1 MKKNKKLIIPL
12 LLVGILVLIIGST
25 YAWLIWSSSE
35 EDKTNIT
42 FTAKGSFSCSATG
55 VNTIDGSNVT
65 LVPTDC
71 TKVENIGHV
80 IKKEISTVSKN
91 NSGTDAYMNMWLNVD
106 GLGSYLANSDNF
118 KYALTTTDNN
128 CATDVVST
136 GNFKDLAAGGRVN
149 ILESKK
155 ITSTENNT
163 YYLWIWL
170 DKAETTPPEVDETTR
185 SFSLSLGGECTN
197 QEVVD
202 NFTVTNKEVNY
213 QNVKLTANNTQRN
226 IVSYAIVNDTPS
238 DSDWVAI
245 RDVRKTCTLN
255 QVLST
260 AGEYKVWFKD
270 VDGNTISDT
279 INIANIDTT
288 GPVCTFG
295 SFSKTQIKNQETST
309 LSLTCTDPETK
320 IKDINLTKE
329 SFAYDNKLI
338 TISNIARENV
348 SNGYKYTL
356 TITGKGLDG
365 DTSISLPSGNIK
377 NNGDMNNT
385 ETSSSTLVI
394 LNSTS
399 LSNLTVTLSNNAYTY
414 DGKSKTPEVV
424 VKDGIKKLTL
434 DKDYTIEYKDN
445 INAGTGK
452 VVITGKGN
460 YSGSTTKTFT
470 INKATATC
478 KINSVPTL
486 KYPNSISGNLT
497 YKCTGTGNITVASGN
512 TNVITASKTSD
523 TVVSLTA
530 KTIGTSK
537 ITISQAEST
546 NYTSAT
552 ISQDITVSAEEYT
565 INFDGN
571 MFNSVSETTNGA
583 TITYDYENSYLTING
598 TPTAGF
604 NFSTLAGLTFTEGDT
619 YTYTASYVSGSYTNA
634 GTGSGIIVVDIR
646 KDKVGYPNYEI
657 SERDTTGIWI
667 GDFNNNSYSATL
679 TVNSAGASEGQRLD
693 FWLWFDTASDWT
705 FNNYKI
711 KITFTKNDTKKVTH
725 GGTYGLLPVTYRKG
739 FTFDGWYTGE
749 NGTGT
754 KINSSD
760 TVNITNNTTLYAKW
774 IDDIGPY
781 GTANLSLSG
790 TTYTVSLSDQGDD
803 GSGLNTTYG
812 FALTTG
818 TCEAATYENQ
828 TGTSKTYS
836 GTYTNGT
843 TYYGCVKLTD
853 KVGNISYIRSAGVG
867 YNTTSATTYTNA
879 TSYTYTVPT
888 TGIYKL
894 EAWGAQGGGTS
905 SVPGGSGA
913 YTAGSIILT
922 KGEKLYIY
930 VGENY
935 NGYRETLSF
944 NGGGSGTYS
953 TAESSVNFNG
963 GGGTDIRLVS
973 GDWNN
978 NEGLNSRIMVAG
990 GGGGYANWSSGSKG
1004 GNAGG
1009 LIGYS
1014 GNRVGSITNSTG
1026 GTQVSGGNGADN
1038 TTSTP
1043 YVGVFGS
1050 GGYSPLYSAQ
1060 WIYRAGGGGGYYG
1073 GGAGDAI
1080 GGSVGSAAGG
1090 SSYISGHTGCVAIKS
1105 SSDRTARTGTNNA
1118 NCTTGTSD
1126 NLCSIHYSGKTFFNT
1141 VMIDGGGYVWTN
1153 AKGSLQQMPN
1163 PSGGSY
1169 ASGVGKTGNGAV
1181 RISYVSATSI
1191 KLTYNNN
1198 GGTGCNTKSVIAGET
1213 YGDLCVPYREGYKF
1227 DGWYTA
1233 ESGGTKILASTS
1245 VSNNSDHTI
1254 YAHWTKAINP
1264 IISFGTNGNS
1274 GYVKG
1279 NVSSKI
1285 TVSRANANLDESTYK
1300 YIYSTS
1306 NSVTP
1311 STSFTS
1317 GNSYMLENATGT
1329 YYLIAK
1335 ACDVD
1340 GKCTTEVSNPFY
1352 VDNEEPYGMVELST
1366 NGSSISA
1373 QVDAIDDNSGIKE
1386 YGYLIQK
1393 DNTTCPTSGYISS
1406 NNTTYSFNVSASGK
1420 YTVCVKVMDNVGNF
1434 AYLKSDPFSYAL
1446 NSWSNEGAYTYVVPV
1461 TGKYKIE
1468 LWGASP
1474 NNNYNQYTAARPAY
1488 GGYTAGNII
1497 LEKGTTLYFYV
1508 GSTSGTFNCCA
1519 KQGGDA
1525 TSGGATDVRLVNGN
1539 WDNVDSL
1546 RSRIMV
1552 AGGGGA
1558 SYGDNSAAGGS
1569 NAGGLSSYAVYHSSH
1584 PAYAST
1590 QTESGTA
1597 GLNGTKGGFGYG
1609 GTNSTSR
1616 YVSGAGGYYGGS
1628 SGPSGAGGSSFISGH
1643 TGCVA
1648 IVSSSSTSPR
1658 TGTNGASCTTGTSDN
1673 LCSVHY
1679 SGKAFTNTVMIDGGG
1694 YAWTNT
1700 KGSLKQ
1706 MPNPS
1711 GGSYASGVG
1720 NSVDGA
1726 ARITLLAATNINVTY
1741 NNNEGTGCNTKN
1753 VNVGA
1758 AYGEL
1763 CVPMREGY
1771 RFDGWYTAIKGG
1783 TEITSSTIVSMTYD
1797 HTIYAHWTK
1806 AINPIISFGTNG
1818 NSGYVKGNVAST
1830 INVSKGNANLDE
1842 STYKYIY
1849 STSNSATPSTSFTSG
1864 NSYTLD
1870 GATGTYYLIA
1880 RACDVDGKCTTEVSN
1895 PFYVDNTA
1903 PSGAISISFN
1913 SGTLKGTVSATD
1925 IGSGISSYMY
1935 ALTTSSTCP
1944 TSGYVGSSNNSYSFT
1959 LSGTGTYYI
1968 CTRIKDKVGN
1978 VSVAIR
1984 SSAYTL
1990 SDTTAPTCTITVSGT
2005 TVTATFSDN
2014 AGGSGIKGEATKT
2027 ATINAVK
2034 NYTFTAED
2042 NAGNSTSCGITVTST
2057 DHDDGYDYLGA
2068 GRTAIGGCKCTKG
2081 SSNKTVSCHMSG
2093 TNAVCNSCPSGYSIS
2108 GNTCSVKRTCSSGWT
2123 LASNGITCY
2132 KWRGINYYC
2141 STGYTKASND
2151 YCYKIN

>member
-12 LLVGILVLIIGST
+12 LLVGILALIIGST

-42 FTAKGSFSCSATG
+42 FTATGSFSCSATG

-91 NSGTDAYMNMWLNVD
+91 NSSADAYMNMWLNVD

-136 GNFKDLAAGGRVN
+136 GNFKDLATGGRVN

-170 DKAETTPPEVDETTR
+170 DEAETTPPEVDETTR

-202 NFTVTNKEVNY
+202 NFIVTNKEVNY

-309 LSLTCTDPETK
+309 ISLTCTDPETK

-356 TITGKGLDG
+356 TLTGKGLDG
-365 DTSISLPSGNIK
+365 DTSINLPSGNIK
-377 NNGDMNNT
+377 NSGDMNNT

-399 LSNLTVTLSNNAYTY
+399 LSNLTVTLSNSTYTY

-434 DKDYTIEYKDN
+434 NKDYTIEYKDN

-452 VVITGKGN
+452 VIITGKGK

-486 KYPNSISGNLT
+486 KYPNSMSGNLT
-497 YKCTGTGNITVASGN
+497 YNCTGTGNITVASGN

-571 MFNSVSETTNGA
+571 MYNAVSETIAGV
-583 TITYDYENSYLTING
+583 TITYDYENSYLTLNG
-598 TPTAGF
+598 TPTENAVIPKF
-604 NFSTLAGLTFTEGDT
+604 NNGLTFNEGDT
-619 YTYTASYVSGSYTNA
+619 YTYTVTYISGSYTN
-634 GTGSGIIVVDIR
+634 TNNSVGSYVVDIH
-646 KDKVGYPNYEI
+646 KEKIYWTDL
-657 SERDTTGIWI
+657 TTR
-667 GDFNNNSYSATL
+667 NNADVLFGSILNGSSSAIL
-679 TVNSAGASEGQRLD
+679 TVNSAAAIEGQRL
-693 FWLWFDTASDWT
+693 FYWIWFDVPSDWV
-705 FNNYKI
+705 FDNYKV
-711 KITFTKNDTKKVTH
+711 KITFTKNATKKVSY
-725 GGTYGLLPVTYRKG
+725 GSTYGLLPVTYREG

-760 TVNITNNTTLYAKW
+760 TVSITNDTTLYAKW

-781 GTANLSLSG
+781 GTANLSLSDN
-790 TTYTVSLSDQGDD
+790 TYTLTLSDQGDD

-853 KVGNISYIRSAGVG
+853 KVGNISYIRSGGIKYVSS
-867 YNTTSATTYTNA
+867 TTTYTN
-879 TSYTYTVPT
+879 SGEQVYTVPS

-894 EAWGAQGGGTS
+894 EVWGAQGGTVTYS
-905 SVPGGSGA
+905 STYRGGYGA
-913 YTAGSIILT
+913 YSTGFTTLTAG
-922 KGEKLYIY
+922 KKLYVN
-930 VGENY
+930 VGGVG
-935 NGYRETLSF
+935 NGGISSSTYAGGY
-944 NGGGSGTYS
+944 NGGGAITKTDGTDHYHAS
-953 TAESSVNFNG
+953 G
-963 GGGTDIRLVS
+963 GGATHIATVS
-973 GDWNN
+973 GLLSTLSSQTNN
-978 NEGLNSRIMVAG
+978 ILIVAG
-990 GGGGYANWSSGSKG
+990 GGGGGYRHTAGTGFASVGGEGGGISGTDSTT
-1004 GNAGG
+1004 AGSNGMQG
-1009 LIGYS
+1009 L
-1014 GNRVGSITNSTG
+1014 G
-1026 GTQVSGGNGADN
+1026 GTQTAGGKYSGAAEN
-1038 TTSTP
+1038 TSTI
-1043 YVGVFGS
+1043 FGS
-1050 GGYSPLYSAQ
+1050 FGQGGVPSQSWGSA
-1060 WIYRAGGGGGYYG
+1060 GGGGYYG
-1073 GGAGDAI
+1073 GGASYGYVSNSGNSGGG
-1080 GGSVGSAAGG
+1080 GGSG
-1090 SSYISGHTGCVAIKS
+1090 YIGNSLL
-1105 SSDRTARTGTNNA
+1105 TNKYMYCY
-1118 NCTTGTSD
+1118 NCTTSNDVNT
-1126 NLCSIHYSGKTFFNT
+1126 KTYT
-1141 VMIDGGGYVWTN
+1141 TTN
-1153 AKGSLQQMPN
+1153 
-1163 PSGGSY
+1163 
-1169 ASGVGKTGNGAV
+1169 
-1181 RISYVSATSI
+1181 VSATPTADYAKSGSGAARITFVSI
-1191 KLTYNNN
+1191 TTLKLTYNNN
-1198 GGTGCNTKSVIAGET
+1198 GGTGCNTKSVMTGEV
-1213 YGDLCVPYREGYKF
+1213 YGELCTPIREGYKF

-1233 ESGGTKILASTS
+1233 ESGGTKITASTS

-1285 TVSRANANLDESTYK
+1285 TVS
-1300 YIYSTS
+1300 
-1306 NSVTP
+1306 
-1311 STSFTS
+1311 
-1317 GNSYMLENATGT
+1317 
-1329 YYLIAK
+1329 
-1335 ACDVD
+1335 
-1340 GKCTTEVSNPFY
+1340 
-1352 VDNEEPYGMVELST
+1352 
-1366 NGSSISA
+1366 
-1373 QVDAIDDNSGIKE
+1373 
-1386 YGYLIQK
+1386 
-1393 DNTTCPTSGYISS
+1393 
-1406 NNTTYSFNVSASGK
+1406 
-1420 YTVCVKVMDNVGNF
+1420 
-1434 AYLKSDPFSYAL
+1434 
-1446 NSWSNEGAYTYVVPV
+1446 
-1461 TGKYKIE
+1461 
-1468 LWGASP
+1468 
-1474 NNNYNQYTAARPAY
+1474 
-1488 GGYTAGNII
+1488 
-1497 LEKGTTLYFYV
+1497 
-1508 GSTSGTFNCCA
+1508 
-1519 KQGGDA
+1519 
-1525 TSGGATDVRLVNGN
+1525 
-1539 WDNVDSL
+1539 
-1546 RSRIMV
+1546 
-1552 AGGGGA
+1552 
-1558 SYGDNSAAGGS
+1558 
-1569 NAGGLSSYAVYHSSH
+1569 
-1584 PAYAST
+1584 
-1590 QTESGTA
+1590 
-1597 GLNGTKGGFGYG
+1597 
-1609 GTNSTSR
+1609 
-1616 YVSGAGGYYGGS
+1616 
-1628 SGPSGAGGSSFISGH
+1628 
-1643 TGCVA
+1643 
-1648 IVSSSSTSPR
+1648 
-1658 TGTNGASCTTGTSDN
+1658 
-1673 LCSVHY
+1673 
-1679 SGKAFTNTVMIDGGG
+1679 
-1694 YAWTNT
+1694 
-1700 KGSLKQ
+1700 
-1706 MPNPS
+1706 
-1711 GGSYASGVG
+1711 
-1720 NSVDGA
+1720 
-1726 ARITLLAATNINVTY
+1726 
-1741 NNNEGTGCNTKN
+1741 
-1753 VNVGA
+1753 
-1758 AYGEL
+1758 
-1763 CVPMREGY
+1763 
-1771 RFDGWYTAIKGG
+1771 
-1783 TEITSSTIVSMTYD
+1783 
-1797 HTIYAHWTK
+1797 
-1806 AINPIISFGTNG
+1806 
-1818 NSGYVKGNVAST
+1818 
-1830 INVSKGNANLDE
+1830 KGNANLDS

-1849 STSNSATPSTSFTSG
+1849 STSNSATPNTSFTSG
-1864 NSYTLD
+1864 NSYTLEN
-1870 GATGTYYLIA
+1870 ATGTYYLIA

-1903 PSGAISISFN
+1903 PSGTISISFN

-1935 ALTTSSTCP
+1935 ALTTSDTCP

-1978 VSVAIR
+1978 VSAAIK

-1990 SDTTAPTCTITVSGT
+1990 SDTTAPTCTISVSGT
-2005 TVTATFSDN
+2005 TVTATFKDN
-2014 AGGSGIKGEATKT
+2014 DGGSGIKGEATKT

-2034 NYTFTAED
+2034 DYTFTAED

-2068 GRTAIGGCKCTKG
+2068 GRAATGKCTCKKG
-2081 SSNKTVSCHMSG
+2081 KLSKIISCHMSG
-2093 TNAVCNSCPSGYSIS
+2093 TSAVCSSCPSGYSLS
-2108 GNTCSVKRTCSSGWT
+2108 SNGCSVQRTCSSGWT

-2141 STGYTKASND
+2141 NSGTKINDSYCYTK
-2151 YCYKIN
+2151 K

>member
-12 LLVGILVLIIGST
+12 LLVGILVLIVGST
-25 YAWLIWSSSE
+25 YAWLIWVSSE

-385 ETSSSTLVI
+385 ETSSSSLVV
-394 LNSTS
+394 LNGIG
-399 LSNLTVTLSNNAYTY
+399 LSDLTITLSNDTYTY
-414 DGKSKTPEVV
+414 DGKSKTPDVV
-424 VKDGIKKLTL
+424 VKDGSKTLTL

-452 VVITGKGN
+452 VIITGKRN

-571 MFNSVSETTNGA
+571 MFNSVSKTISGL

-598 TPTAGF
+598 TPTTNDAIV
-604 NFSTLAGLTFTEGDT
+604 LKYQMGLKFVENDK
-619 YTYTASYVSGSYTNA
+619 YTIKLTYVSGSYTNA
-634 GTGSGIIVVDIR
+634 GTG
-646 KDKVGYPNYEI
+646 VGYISDYIVDSLYQWTPTPNWNDNPFI
-657 SERDTTGIWI
+657 SSG
-667 GDFNNNSYSATL
+667 SSSAVL
-679 TVNSAGASEGQRLD
+679 TVNS
-693 FWLWFDTASDWT
+693 TAAAVGSATKYMLYFQTPADWT

-781 GTANLSLSG
+781 GTANLQLSG
-790 TTYTVSLSDQGDD
+790 TTYTVSLSDQEDD

-818 TCEAATYENQ
+818 TCEAATYETQ

-853 KVGNISYIRSAGVG
+853 KVGNTSYIRSGGIKYVP
-867 YNTTSATTYTNA
+867 STTYTN
-879 TSYTYTVPT
+879 SGEQIYTIPS

-894 EAWGAQGGGTS
+894 EVWGAQGGS
-905 SVPGGSGA
+905 APSDPGGYGGYSVGNVILQKGTLL
-913 YTAGSIILT
+913 YVNVGGQGQKNAG
-922 KGEKLYIY
+922 
-930 VGENY
+930 
-935 NGYRETLSF
+935 GY
-944 NGGGSGTYS
+944 NGGGTGQNI
-953 TAESSVNFNG
+953 AGSVSNAGYG
-963 GGGTDIRLVS
+963 GGGATHIATKSGLLKSLTNSLSSILIVS
-973 GDWNN
+973 
-978 NEGLNSRIMVAG
+978 G
-990 GGGGYANWSSGSKG
+990 GGGGISESLNAGGSGG
-1004 GNAGG
+1004 GATGNAGTG
-1009 LIGYS
+1009 GCY
-1014 GNRVGSITNSTG
+1014 VPTG
-1026 GTQVSGGNGADN
+1026 GTQNGIGNSGDSDCTAAGFGYGGNAPN
-1038 TTSTP
+1038 
-1043 YVGVFGS
+1043 GS
-1050 GGYSPLYSAQ
+1050 SAQ
-1060 WIYRAGGGGGYYG
+1060 GTYGAGGGGGGYYG
-1073 GGAGDAI
+1073 GGAASFSTGSNCAS
-1080 GGSVGSAAGG
+1080 GGAGG
-1090 SSYISGHTGCVAIKS
+1090 SGYIGNSLL
-1105 SSDRTARTGTNNA
+1105 TNKYMYCY
-1118 NCTTGTSD
+1118 NCTTSTEAAAKTYTTTNVSD
-1126 NLCSIHYSGKTFFNT
+1126 VPISDYAKSG
-1141 VMIDGGGYVWTN
+1141 
-1153 AKGSLQQMPN
+1153 
-1163 PSGGSY
+1163 SG
-1169 ASGVGKTGNGAV
+1169 AA
-1181 RISYVSATSI
+1181 RIIFTATTL

-1198 GGTGCNTKSVIAGET
+1198 GGTGCNTKSVMTGEV
-1213 YGDLCVPYREGYKF
+1213 YGELCTPIREGYKF

-1233 ESGGTKILASTS
+1233 ESGGTVITTSTM
-1245 VSNNSDHTI
+1245 VSNTSDHTI
-1254 YAHWTKAINP
+1254 YAHWTKTSNP

-1285 TVSRANANLDESTYK
+1285 TVSR
-1300 YIYSTS
+1300 
-1306 NSVTP
+1306 
-1311 STSFTS
+1311 
-1317 GNSYMLENATGT
+1317 
-1329 YYLIAK
+1329 
-1335 ACDVD
+1335 
-1340 GKCTTEVSNPFY
+1340 
-1352 VDNEEPYGMVELST
+1352 
-1366 NGSSISA
+1366 
-1373 QVDAIDDNSGIKE
+1373 
-1386 YGYLIQK
+1386 
-1393 DNTTCPTSGYISS
+1393 
-1406 NNTTYSFNVSASGK
+1406 
-1420 YTVCVKVMDNVGNF
+1420 
-1434 AYLKSDPFSYAL
+1434 
-1446 NSWSNEGAYTYVVPV
+1446 
-1461 TGKYKIE
+1461 
-1468 LWGASP
+1468 
-1474 NNNYNQYTAARPAY
+1474 
-1488 GGYTAGNII
+1488 
-1497 LEKGTTLYFYV
+1497 
-1508 GSTSGTFNCCA
+1508 
-1519 KQGGDA
+1519 
-1525 TSGGATDVRLVNGN
+1525 
-1539 WDNVDSL
+1539 
-1546 RSRIMV
+1546 
-1552 AGGGGA
+1552 
-1558 SYGDNSAAGGS
+1558 
-1569 NAGGLSSYAVYHSSH
+1569 
-1584 PAYAST
+1584 
-1590 QTESGTA
+1590 
-1597 GLNGTKGGFGYG
+1597 
-1609 GTNSTSR
+1609 
-1616 YVSGAGGYYGGS
+1616 
-1628 SGPSGAGGSSFISGH
+1628 
-1643 TGCVA
+1643 
-1648 IVSSSSTSPR
+1648 
-1658 TGTNGASCTTGTSDN
+1658 
-1673 LCSVHY
+1673 
-1679 SGKAFTNTVMIDGGG
+1679 
-1694 YAWTNT
+1694 
-1700 KGSLKQ
+1700 
-1706 MPNPS
+1706 
-1711 GGSYASGVG
+1711 
-1720 NSVDGA
+1720 
-1726 ARITLLAATNINVTY
+1726 
-1741 NNNEGTGCNTKN
+1741 
-1753 VNVGA
+1753 
-1758 AYGEL
+1758 
-1763 CVPMREGY
+1763 
-1771 RFDGWYTAIKGG
+1771 
-1783 TEITSSTIVSMTYD
+1783 
-1797 HTIYAHWTK
+1797 
-1806 AINPIISFGTNG
+1806 
-1818 NSGYVKGNVAST
+1818 
-1830 INVSKGNANLDE
+1830 GNANLDE

-1849 STSNSATPSTSFTSG
+1849 STSNSATPNTSFTSG

-1880 RACDVDGKCTTEVSN
+1880 SACDVDGKCTTEVSN
-1895 PFYVDNTA
+1895 PFYVDNEV
-1903 PSGAISISFN
+1903 PSGTVQLLLDGSVLST
-1913 SGTLKGTVSATD
+1913 SVSATD
-1925 IGSGISSYMY
+1925 MGSGIKEYGY
-1935 ALTTSSTCP
+1935 IIQKDNTTCP
-1944 TSGYVGSSNNSYSFT
+1944 TNGYIVSGNSNYSFKLSEDGTYTVCVKIFDKVANSAIVSNTIIASEVKVTYELISNNYSCSNSSVGSSPIFTYTGNCEIVDDNNGNWKVRFLTNGDLTFT
-1959 LSGTGTYYI
+1959 RDIDIDVFLVGGGGSGGGWQGTTESATGSGGGGGGYTK
-1968 CTRIKDKVGN
+1968 TSVN
-1978 VSVAIR
+1978 VAITSNVNNPILIGEGGAAINSK
-1984 SSAYTL
+1984 SSNGKDGGSTSAFG
-1990 SDTTAPTCTITVSGT
+1990 ITVAGGKGGNGSSYPHSGGDGGSAGGTRGYCGATDGANHTGVSGT
-2005 TVTATFSDN
+2005 RTSIGQGITTREFGESTGTLYASGGGGNSSSDCGIGGSGGNNSVLATAGQANTGSGGGGAWWESSN
-2014 AGGSGIKGEATKT
+2014 MKSGAGGSGIVIIRNSRGNTSSSNVRINGAPGERISYVGNGTGYIEIGSDGYSEIT
-2027 ATINAVK
+2027 LFDGT
-2034 NYTFTAED
+2034 YTFVS
-2042 NAGNSTSCGITVTST
+2042 NISKSTSDVSMNYSKEVTISPDVSVIDFYPEGAVYWYGNGDASIDPLYSKTNGVTS
-2057 DHDDGYDYLGA
+2057 DHIETNRFYAFYSATSVSLGSNTSIVENISIKKSDGTKYSKLKIVYRTGYNSMDHYCGSDGKCYQSLAYLEMYNA
-2068 GRTAIGGCKCTKG
+2068 STNGRI
-2081 SSNKTVSCHMSG
+2081 SSNTVSSVN
-2093 TNAVCNSCPSGYSIS
+2093 TDKIYIVDLTSSAYSSVDNVRIKAVATAQNGPRCSII
-2108 GNTCSVKRTCSSGWT
+2108 VYAVW
-2123 LASNGITCY
+2123 LE
-2132 KWRGINYYC
+2132 
-2141 STGYTKASND
+2141 
-2151 YCYKIN
+2151 

>member
-25 YAWLIWSSSE
+25 YAWLIWVSSE

-42 FTAKGSFSCSATG
+42 FTATGSFSCSATG

-136 GNFKDLAAGGRVN
+136 GNFKDLATGGRVN

-202 NFTVTNKEVNY
+202 NFIVTNKEVNY

-295 SFSKTQIKNQETST
+295 LFSKTQIKNQETST

-399 LSNLTVTLSNNAYTY
+399 LSNLTVTLSNNTYTY

-434 DKDYTIEYKDN
+434 NKDYTIEYKDN

-486 KYPNSISGNLT
+486 KYPNSISGNMT
-497 YKCTGTGNITVASGN
+497 YSCTGDGTIIVASGN
-512 TNVITASKTSD
+512 TNAITASKTSN
-523 TVVSLTA
+523 TVISLTA
-530 KTIGTSK
+530 KGTGTSK

-571 MFNSVSETTNGA
+571 MFSTINKTENSL
-583 TITYDYENSYLTING
+583 TITYDYENSYLTLNG
-598 TPTAGF
+598 IPTGIHVMADL
-604 NFSTLAGLTFTEGDT
+604 SGLTFTEGDI
-619 YTYTASYVSGSYTNA
+619 YTYTASYVSGSYTNTNNSFGSYVLDVNNIDNMVSTRNNA
-634 GTGSGIIVVDIR
+634 DIVFGNILTGSSSANLII
-646 KDKVGYPNYEI
+646 
-657 SERDTTGIWI
+657 
-667 GDFNNNSYSATL
+667 
-679 TVNSAGASEGQRLD
+679 NSAGSLEGNRFR
-693 FWLWFDTASDWT
+693 FWLYFDTVSDWT

-711 KITFTKNDTKKVTH
+711 KLTLTKNDTKKVTY

-774 IDDIGPY
+774 IDDISPY

-818 TCEAATYENQ
+818 TCEAAAYENQ

-853 KVGNISYIRSAGVG
+853 KVGNTSYIRSGGIKYVP
-867 YNTTSATTYTNA
+867 STTYTN
-879 TSYTYTVPT
+879 SGEQIYTIPS

-894 EAWGAQGGGTS
+894 EVWGAQGGQYSTYTPGYGAY
-905 SVPGGSGA
+905 SVGYANLIKDTKLYIVNGGSG
-913 YTAGSIILT
+913 ILASANAT
-922 KGEKLYIY
+922 FT
-930 VGENY
+930 
-935 NGYRETLSF
+935 NGGY
-944 NGGGSGTYS
+944 NGGGQANYGAGT
-953 TAESSVNFNG
+953 G
-963 GGGTDIRLVS
+963 GGATHIAKVS
-973 GDWNN
+973 GLLSTLSSQTGNI
-978 NEGLNSRIMVAG
+978 LIVAG
-990 GGGGYANWSSGSKG
+990 GGGGTGVYNANEIGGSGGGITGVTGGHNSSSW
-1004 GNAGG
+1004 AGG
-1009 LIGYS
+1009 G
-1014 GNRVGSITNSTG
+1014 GG
-1026 GTQVSGGNGADN
+1026 GTQTGGGSLGSGNVQG
-1038 TTSTP
+1038 T
-1043 YVGVFGS
+1043 VGTFGS
-1050 GGYSPLYSAQ
+1050 GGKGGYESEFTQGAG
-1060 WIYRAGGGGGYYG
+1060 GGGGGYYG
-1073 GGAGDAI
+1073 G
-1080 GGSVGSAAGG
+1080 AGG
-1090 SSYISGHTGCVAIKS
+1090 SARNGGGGGGSGYIGNSLL
-1105 SSDRTARTGTNNA
+1105 TNKYMYCY
-1118 NCTTGTSD
+1118 NCTTSNDVNTKTYTTTNVSGTPTAD
-1126 NLCSIHYSGKTFFNT
+1126 YAKSGSGAARITFT
-1141 VMIDGGGYVWTN
+1141 
-1153 AKGSLQQMPN
+1153 
-1163 PSGGSY
+1163 
-1169 ASGVGKTGNGAV
+1169 
-1181 RISYVSATSI
+1181 ATTL

-1198 GGTGCNTKSVIAGET
+1198 GGTSCNTKSVMTGEA
-1213 YGDLCVPYREGYKF
+1213 YGELCTPIREGYKF

-1233 ESGGTKILASTS
+1233 ESGGTKITASTS

-1254 YAHWTKAINP
+1254 YAHWTKTSNP

-1279 NVSSKI
+1279 NISSKI
-1285 TVSRANANLDESTYK
+1285 T
-1300 YIYSTS
+1300 
-1306 NSVTP
+1306 
-1311 STSFTS
+1311 
-1317 GNSYMLENATGT
+1317 
-1329 YYLIAK
+1329 
-1335 ACDVD
+1335 
-1340 GKCTTEVSNPFY
+1340 
-1352 VDNEEPYGMVELST
+1352 
-1366 NGSSISA
+1366 
-1373 QVDAIDDNSGIKE
+1373 
-1386 YGYLIQK
+1386 
-1393 DNTTCPTSGYISS
+1393 
-1406 NNTTYSFNVSASGK
+1406 
-1420 YTVCVKVMDNVGNF
+1420 
-1434 AYLKSDPFSYAL
+1434 
-1446 NSWSNEGAYTYVVPV
+1446 
-1461 TGKYKIE
+1461 
-1468 LWGASP
+1468 
-1474 NNNYNQYTAARPAY
+1474 
-1488 GGYTAGNII
+1488 
-1497 LEKGTTLYFYV
+1497 
-1508 GSTSGTFNCCA
+1508 
-1519 KQGGDA
+1519 
-1525 TSGGATDVRLVNGN
+1525 
-1539 WDNVDSL
+1539 
-1546 RSRIMV
+1546 
-1552 AGGGGA
+1552 
-1558 SYGDNSAAGGS
+1558 
-1569 NAGGLSSYAVYHSSH
+1569 
-1584 PAYAST
+1584 
-1590 QTESGTA
+1590 
-1597 GLNGTKGGFGYG
+1597 
-1609 GTNSTSR
+1609 
-1616 YVSGAGGYYGGS
+1616 
-1628 SGPSGAGGSSFISGH
+1628 
-1643 TGCVA
+1643 
-1648 IVSSSSTSPR
+1648 
-1658 TGTNGASCTTGTSDN
+1658 
-1673 LCSVHY
+1673 
-1679 SGKAFTNTVMIDGGG
+1679 
-1694 YAWTNT
+1694 
-1700 KGSLKQ
+1700 
-1706 MPNPS
+1706 
-1711 GGSYASGVG
+1711 
-1720 NSVDGA
+1720 
-1726 ARITLLAATNINVTY
+1726 
-1741 NNNEGTGCNTKN
+1741 
-1753 VNVGA
+1753 
-1758 AYGEL
+1758 
-1763 CVPMREGY
+1763 
-1771 RFDGWYTAIKGG
+1771 
-1783 TEITSSTIVSMTYD
+1783 
-1797 HTIYAHWTK
+1797 
-1806 AINPIISFGTNG
+1806 
-1818 NSGYVKGNVAST
+1818 
-1830 INVSKGNANLDE
+1830 VSKGNANLNE
-1842 STYKYIY
+1842 STYKYVY
-1849 STSNSATPSTSFTSG
+1849 STSNSATPNTSFTSG

-1895 PFYVDNTA
+1895 PFYVDNTT
-1903 PSGAISISFN
+1903 PSGTVQLSLDGSVLLAN
-1913 SGTLKGTVSATD
+1913 VSATD
-1925 IGSGISSYMY
+1925 SGSGIKEYGY
-1935 ALTTSSTCP
+1935 LIQKDNATCP
-1944 TSGYVGSSNNSYSFT
+1944 TSGYVVSSNSNYTFNLSESGTYTVCVKLIDGVNNSVIISNNIVASNVRLTYALISSNYSCSNSSVGSSPLFTYTGNCEIVDDSNGNWKIRFLTSGNLTFTRNVDIDVFLVGGGGSGSIVYGGAGGGGGSGYTKSASTSIVKNTSYSIVIGAGGAG
-1959 LSGTGTYYI
+1959 LSETYSGS
-1968 CTRIKDKVGN
+1968 GN
-1978 VSVAIR
+1978 NGGA
-1984 SSAYTL
+1984 SSAFSFSAAGGFGGSEFDGGAGGSGGGAGGFQQSAGKGGTNGGNG
-1990 SDTTAPTCTITVSGT
+1990 SGT
-2005 TVTATFSDN
+2005 TSVGLGSATAGTAGNGQGTSTREFYEIDKNASAQLYAGAGGGGACALNKTNVAKVSAGAAGDLTAGQGAVCN
-2014 AGGSGIKGEATKT
+2014 FNGKTTGATAGVANTGGGGGGSATTSYYGRGTNNYVGSSGAGGSGIVIIRNSRGSGDSSNVIINGAPGEVITYTGASSGSIEIGSGGYSLATLL
-2027 ATINAVK
+2027 NG
-2034 NYTFTAED
+2034 NYTFTSNISKSISNVSNNYSKEVTVSPNVSTIDFYPEGAVYWY
-2042 NAGNSTSCGITVTST
+2042 GNGDASIDPLYSKTNGVTSDHIETNRFYAFYHATSTSLGSNTSIVKNISIKKSDGT
-2057 DHDDGYDYLGA
+2057 KYSKLKIVYRTGYESMDHYCYNGKCYQNLAYLEMYNA
-2068 GRTAIGGCKCTKG
+2068 STKG
-2081 SSNKTVSCHMSG
+2081 EISSNTVSSVN
-2093 TNAVCNSCPSGYSIS
+2093 TDKIYTVDLTSSAYSSVDNVRIQAVATAQNGPRCSII
-2108 GNTCSVKRTCSSGWT
+2108 VYAVW
-2123 LASNGITCY
+2123 LE
-2132 KWRGINYYC
+2132 
-2141 STGYTKASND
+2141 
-2151 YCYKIN
+2151 

>member
-1 MKKNKKLIIPL
+1 MKKNKKIIIPL

-42 FTAKGSFSCSATG
+42 FTATGSFSCSATG

-91 NSGTDAYMNMWLNVD
+91 NSSADAYMNMWLNVD

-136 GNFKDLAAGGRVN
+136 GNFKDLATGGRVN

-170 DKAETTPPEVDETTR
+170 DEAETTPPEVDETTR

-202 NFTVTNKEVNY
+202 NFIVTNKEVNY

-238 DSDWVAI
+238 DTDWVAI
-245 RDVRKTCTLN
+245 QDVRKTCTLN
-255 QVLST
+255 RVLST

-434 DKDYTIEYKDN
+434 NKDYTIEYKDN

-486 KYPNSISGNLT
+486 KYPNSMSGNLT
-497 YKCTGTGNITVASGN
+497 YNCTGTGNITVASGN

-523 TVVSLTA
+523 TVVSLTG

-552 ISQDITVSAEEYT
+552 ISQDITVSSEEYT

-571 MFNSVSETTNGA
+571 MFNSVSKTISGL

-598 TPTAGF
+598 TPTTNDAIV
-604 NFSTLAGLTFTEGDT
+604 LKYQMGLKFVENDK
-619 YTYTASYVSGSYTNA
+619 YTIKLTYVSGSYTNA
-634 GTGSGIIVVDIR
+634 GTG
-646 KDKVGYPNYEI
+646 VGYISDYIVDSLYQWTPTPNWNDNPFI
-657 SERDTTGIWI
+657 SSGSSSAVLTI
-667 GDFNNNSYSATL
+667 NSTAAAVGSATKYML
-679 TVNSAGASEGQRLD
+679 YFQTPA
-693 FWLWFDTASDWT
+693 DWT

-711 KITFTKNDTKKVTH
+711 KITFTKNDTKKVTY
-725 GGTYGLLPVTYRKG
+725 GSTYGSLPIPKRDG
-739 FTFDGWYTGE
+739 FTFAGWYTGE

-760 TVNITNNTTLYAKW
+760 TVNITNDTTLYAKW

-781 GTANLSLSG
+781 GTANLSLSSN
-790 TTYTVSLSDQGDD
+790 TYTLTLSDQGDD

-818 TCEAATYENQ
+818 TCGAATYENQ
-828 TGTSKTYS
+828 TATSKTYS

-853 KVGNISYIRSAGVG
+853 KVGNISYIRSGGIKYV
-867 YNTTSATTYTNA
+867 SSTTYTN
-879 TSYTYTVPT
+879 SGEQIYTIPS

-894 EAWGAQGGGTS
+894 EVWGAQGGQYSTYTPGYGAY
-905 SVPGGSGA
+905 SVGYANLTKDTKLYIVNGGSG
-913 YTAGSIILT
+913 ILASANAT
-922 KGEKLYIY
+922 FT
-930 VGENY
+930 
-935 NGYRETLSF
+935 NGGY
-944 NGGGSGTYS
+944 NGGGQANYGAGT
-953 TAESSVNFNG
+953 G
-963 GGGTDIRLVS
+963 GGATHIAKVS
-973 GDWNN
+973 GLLSTLSSQTSNI
-978 NEGLNSRIMVAG
+978 LIVAG
-990 GGGGYANWSSGSKG
+990 GGGGTGVYNANEVGGSGGGITGVSGGHNSSSW
-1004 GNAGG
+1004 AGG
-1009 LIGYS
+1009 G
-1014 GNRVGSITNSTG
+1014 GG
-1026 GTQVSGGNGADN
+1026 GTQTGGGSLGSGNVQG
-1038 TTSTP
+1038 T
-1043 YVGVFGS
+1043 VGTFGS
-1050 GGYSPLYSAQ
+1050 GGKGGYESEFTQGAG
-1060 WIYRAGGGGGYYG
+1060 GGGGGYYG
-1073 GGAGDAI
+1073 G
-1080 GGSVGSAAGG
+1080 AGG
-1090 SSYISGHTGCVAIKS
+1090 SARNGGGGGGSGYIGNSLL
-1105 SSDRTARTGTNNA
+1105 TNKYMYCY
-1118 NCTTGTSD
+1118 NCTTSNDVNTKTYTTTNVSSTPTAD
-1126 NLCSIHYSGKTFFNT
+1126 YAKSG
-1141 VMIDGGGYVWTN
+1141 
-1153 AKGSLQQMPN
+1153 A
-1163 PSGGSY
+1163 
-1169 ASGVGKTGNGAV
+1169 GAA
-1181 RISYVSATSI
+1181 RITYVSATTV
-1191 KLTYNNN
+1191 KLTYNNS
-1198 GGTGCNTKSVIAGET
+1198 GGTGCNTKSVMAGEA
-1213 YGDLCVPYREGYKF
+1213 YGELCTPIREGYKF

-1233 ESGGTKILASTS
+1233 ESGGTKITASTS

-1254 YAHWTKAINP
+1254 YARWTMTNDP
-1264 IISFGTNGNS
+1264 IIYFGTNGNS
-1274 GYVKG
+1274 EYVRG

-1285 TVSRANANLDESTYK
+1285 TVSKGNTNLDEFTYK

-1306 NSVTP
+1306 NSATP
-1311 STSFTS
+1311 NTSFTS
-1317 GNSYMLENATGT
+1317 GNSYTLESATGT

-1393 DNTTCPTSGYISS
+1393 DNATCPTSGYTSS

-1558 SYGDNSAAGGS
+1558 SYGDNTAAGGS
-1569 NAGGLSSYAVYHSSH
+1569 NAGGLSSYAVSHSAH

-1590 QTESGTA
+1590 QTGSGTA

-1648 IVSSSSTSPR
+1648 IASSSSTSPR

-1679 SGKAFTNTVMIDGGG
+1679 SGKTFTNTVMIDGGG

-1700 KGSLKQ
+1700 KGSLRQ

-1783 TEITSSTIVSMTYD
+1783 TEITSSTIVSMAYD

-1830 INVSKGNANLDE
+1830 INVSKGNANLDS

-1849 STSNSATPSTSFTSG
+1849 STSNSATPNTSFTSG

-1880 RACDVDGKCTTEVSN
+1880 KACDVDGKCTTEASN

-1903 PSGAISISFN
+1903 PSGTISISFN

-1925 IGSGISSYMY
+1925 IGSGVSSYMY
-1935 ALTTSSTCP
+1935 ALTTSDTCP

-1978 VSVAIR
+1978 VSAAIR

-1990 SDTTAPTCTITVSGT
+1990 SDTTAPTCTISVSGT
-2005 TVTATFSDN
+2005 TVTATFKDN
-2014 AGGSGIKGEATKT
+2014 DGGSGIKGEATKT

-2034 NYTFTAED
+2034 DYTFTAED

-2057 DHDDGYDYLGA
+2057 DHDDGYDYVGA
-2068 GRTAIGGCKCTKG
+2068 GRTPTGSCKCTKSSG
-2081 SSNKTVSCHMSG
+2081 SSNGTCNTSGSC
-2093 TNAVCNSCPSGYSIS
+2093 TCPSGSAIQWS
-2108 GNTCSVKRTCSSGWT
+2108 TCSVKRTCSSGWT

-2141 STGYTKASND
+2141 NSGTKINDSYCYTK
-2151 YCYKIN
+2151 KQ

>member
-136 GNFKDLAAGGRVN
+136 GNFKDLATGGRVN

-226 IVSYAIVNDTPS
+226 IVSYAIVKDTPS
-238 DSDWVAI
+238 DTDWVAI
-245 RDVRKTCTLN
+245 QDVRKTCTLN
-255 QVLST
+255 RVLST

-320 IKDINLTKE
+320 IKDIDLTKE

-356 TITGKGLDG
+356 TLTGKGLDG
-365 DTSISLPSGNIK
+365 DTSINLPSGNIK

-434 DKDYTIEYKDN
+434 NKDYTIEYKDN

-452 VVITGKGN
+452 VIITGKRN

-497 YKCTGTGNITVASGN
+497 YNCTGTGNITVASGN

-571 MFNSVSETTNGA
+571 MFNSVSKTISGL

-598 TPTAGF
+598 TPTTNDAIV
-604 NFSTLAGLTFTEGDT
+604 LKYQMGLKFVENDK
-619 YTYTASYVSGSYTNA
+619 YTIKLTYVSGSYTNA
-634 GTGSGIIVVDIR
+634 GTG
-646 KDKVGYPNYEI
+646 VGYISDYIVDSLYQWTPTPNWNDNPFI
-657 SERDTTGIWI
+657 SSG
-667 GDFNNNSYSATL
+667 SSSAVL
-679 TVNSAGASEGQRLD
+679 TVNS
-693 FWLWFDTASDWT
+693 TAAAVGSATKYMLYFQTPADWT

-711 KITFTKNDTKKVTH
+711 KITFTKNDTKKVTY
-725 GGTYGLLPVTYRKG
+725 GSTYGSLPIPKRDG
-739 FTFDGWYTGE
+739 FKFDGWYTGE

-754 KINSSD
+754 KISSSD

-781 GTANLSLSG
+781 GTANLQLSG
-790 TTYTVSLSDQGDD
+790 TTYTVSLSDQEDD

-818 TCEAATYENQ
+818 TCEAATYETQ

-853 KVGNISYIRSAGVG
+853 KVGNTSYIRSGGIKYVP
-867 YNTTSATTYTNA
+867 STTYTN
-879 TSYTYTVPT
+879 SGEQIYTIPS

-894 EAWGAQGGGTS
+894 EVWGAQGGS
-905 SVPGGSGA
+905 APSDPGGYGGYSVGNVILQKGTLL
-913 YTAGSIILT
+913 YVNVGGQGQKNAG
-922 KGEKLYIY
+922 
-930 VGENY
+930 
-935 NGYRETLSF
+935 GY
-944 NGGGSGTYS
+944 NGGGTGQNI
-953 TAESSVNFNG
+953 AGSVSNAGYG
-963 GGGTDIRLVS
+963 GGGATHIATKSGLLKSLTNSLSSILIVS
-973 GDWNN
+973 
-978 NEGLNSRIMVAG
+978 G
-990 GGGGYANWSSGSKG
+990 GGGGISESLNAGGSGG
-1004 GNAGG
+1004 GATGNAGTG
-1009 LIGYS
+1009 GCY
-1014 GNRVGSITNSTG
+1014 VPTG
-1026 GTQVSGGNGADN
+1026 GTQNGIGNSGDSDCTAAGFGYGGNAPN
-1038 TTSTP
+1038 
-1043 YVGVFGS
+1043 GS
-1050 GGYSPLYSAQ
+1050 SAQ
-1060 WIYRAGGGGGYYG
+1060 GTYGAGGGGGGYYG
-1073 GGAGDAI
+1073 GGAASFSTGSNCAS
-1080 GGSVGSAAGG
+1080 GGAGG
-1090 SSYISGHTGCVAIKS
+1090 SGYIGNSLL
-1105 SSDRTARTGTNNA
+1105 TNKYMYCY
-1118 NCTTGTSD
+1118 NCTTSTEAAAKTYTTTNVSD
-1126 NLCSIHYSGKTFFNT
+1126 VPISDYAKSG
-1141 VMIDGGGYVWTN
+1141 
-1153 AKGSLQQMPN
+1153 
-1163 PSGGSY
+1163 SG
-1169 ASGVGKTGNGAV
+1169 AA
-1181 RISYVSATSI
+1181 RIIFTATTL

-1198 GGTGCNTKSVIAGET
+1198 GGTGCNTKSVMTGEV
-1213 YGDLCVPYREGYKF
+1213 YGELCTPIREGYKF

-1233 ESGGTKILASTS
+1233 ESGGTVITTSTM
-1245 VSNNSDHTI
+1245 VSNTSDHTI
-1254 YAHWTKAINP
+1254 YAHWTKTSNP

-1285 TVSRANANLDESTYK
+1285 TVSR
-1300 YIYSTS
+1300 
-1306 NSVTP
+1306 
-1311 STSFTS
+1311 
-1317 GNSYMLENATGT
+1317 
-1329 YYLIAK
+1329 
-1335 ACDVD
+1335 
-1340 GKCTTEVSNPFY
+1340 
-1352 VDNEEPYGMVELST
+1352 
-1366 NGSSISA
+1366 
-1373 QVDAIDDNSGIKE
+1373 
-1386 YGYLIQK
+1386 
-1393 DNTTCPTSGYISS
+1393 
-1406 NNTTYSFNVSASGK
+1406 
-1420 YTVCVKVMDNVGNF
+1420 
-1434 AYLKSDPFSYAL
+1434 
-1446 NSWSNEGAYTYVVPV
+1446 
-1461 TGKYKIE
+1461 
-1468 LWGASP
+1468 
-1474 NNNYNQYTAARPAY
+1474 
-1488 GGYTAGNII
+1488 
-1497 LEKGTTLYFYV
+1497 
-1508 GSTSGTFNCCA
+1508 
-1519 KQGGDA
+1519 
-1525 TSGGATDVRLVNGN
+1525 
-1539 WDNVDSL
+1539 
-1546 RSRIMV
+1546 
-1552 AGGGGA
+1552 
-1558 SYGDNSAAGGS
+1558 
-1569 NAGGLSSYAVYHSSH
+1569 
-1584 PAYAST
+1584 
-1590 QTESGTA
+1590 
-1597 GLNGTKGGFGYG
+1597 
-1609 GTNSTSR
+1609 
-1616 YVSGAGGYYGGS
+1616 
-1628 SGPSGAGGSSFISGH
+1628 
-1643 TGCVA
+1643 
-1648 IVSSSSTSPR
+1648 
-1658 TGTNGASCTTGTSDN
+1658 
-1673 LCSVHY
+1673 
-1679 SGKAFTNTVMIDGGG
+1679 
-1694 YAWTNT
+1694 
-1700 KGSLKQ
+1700 
-1706 MPNPS
+1706 
-1711 GGSYASGVG
+1711 
-1720 NSVDGA
+1720 
-1726 ARITLLAATNINVTY
+1726 
-1741 NNNEGTGCNTKN
+1741 
-1753 VNVGA
+1753 
-1758 AYGEL
+1758 
-1763 CVPMREGY
+1763 
-1771 RFDGWYTAIKGG
+1771 
-1783 TEITSSTIVSMTYD
+1783 
-1797 HTIYAHWTK
+1797 
-1806 AINPIISFGTNG
+1806 
-1818 NSGYVKGNVAST
+1818 
-1830 INVSKGNANLDE
+1830 GNANLDE

-1849 STSNSATPSTSFTSG
+1849 STSNSATPNTSFTSG

-1880 RACDVDGKCTTEVSN
+1880 SACDVDGKCTTEVSN
-1895 PFYVDNTA
+1895 PFYVDNEV
-1903 PSGAISISFN
+1903 PSGTVQLSLDGSVL
-1913 SGTLKGTVSATD
+1913 STSVSATD
-1925 IGSGISSYMY
+1925 MGSGIKEYGY
-1935 ALTTSSTCP
+1935 IIQKDNTTCP
-1944 TSGYVGSSNNSYSFT
+1944 TNGYIVSGNSNYSFKLSEDGTYTVCVKIFDKVANSAIVSNTIIASEVKVTYELISNNYSCSNSSVGSSPIFTYTGNCEIVDDNNGNWKVRFLTNGDLTFT
-1959 LSGTGTYYI
+1959 RDIDIDVFLVGGGGSGGGWQGTTESATGSGGGGGGYTK
-1968 CTRIKDKVGN
+1968 TSVN
-1978 VSVAIR
+1978 VAITSNVNNPILIGEGGAAINSK
-1984 SSAYTL
+1984 SSNGKDGGSTSAFG
-1990 SDTTAPTCTITVSGT
+1990 ITVAGGKGGNGSSYPHSGGDGGSAGGTRGYCGATDGANHTGVSGT
-2005 TVTATFSDN
+2005 RTSIGQGITTREFGESTGTLYASGGGGNSSSDCGIGGSGGNNSVLATAGQANTGSGGGGAWWESSN
-2014 AGGSGIKGEATKT
+2014 MKSGAGGSGIVIIRNSRGNTSSSNVRINGAPGERISYVGNGTGYIEIGSDGYSEIT
-2027 ATINAVK
+2027 LFDGT
-2034 NYTFTAED
+2034 YTFVS
-2042 NAGNSTSCGITVTST
+2042 NISKSTSDVSMNYSKEVTISPDVSVIDFYPEGAVYWYGNGDASIDPLYSKTNGVTS
-2057 DHDDGYDYLGA
+2057 DHIETNRFYAFYSATSVSLGSNTSIVENISIKKSDGTKYSKLKIVYRTGYNSMDHYCGSDGKCYQSLAYLEMYNA
-2068 GRTAIGGCKCTKG
+2068 STNGRI
-2081 SSNKTVSCHMSG
+2081 SSNTVSSVN
-2093 TNAVCNSCPSGYSIS
+2093 TDKIYIVDLTSSAYSSVDNVRIKAVATAQNGPRCSII
-2108 GNTCSVKRTCSSGWT
+2108 VYAVW
-2123 LASNGITCY
+2123 LE
-2132 KWRGINYYC
+2132 
-2141 STGYTKASND
+2141 
-2151 YCYKIN
+2151 

>member
-1 MKKNKKLIIPL
+1 MGKNKKLVYLIT
-12 LLVGILVLIIGST
+12 VILVMTIIIVGST

-155 ITSTENNT
+155 ITSTENNK

-170 DKAETTPPEVDETTR
+170 DKAETIPPEVDETTR

-226 IVSYAIVNDTPS
+226 IVSYAIVNDSPS

-245 RDVRKTCTLN
+245 SDVKKTYTLN
-255 QVLST
+255 YILSS
-260 AGEYKVWFKD
+260 AGTYKVWFKD

-399 LSNLTVTLSNNAYTY
+399 LSNLTVTLSDNTYTY

-424 VKDGIKKLTL
+424 VKDGSKTLTL

-452 VVITGKGN
+452 VIITGKRN

-486 KYPNSISGNLT
+486 KYPNSMSGNLT
-497 YKCTGTGNITVASGN
+497 YNCTGTGNITVASGN

-739 FTFDGWYTGE
+739 FVFDGWYTGE

-781 GTANLSLSG
+781 GTANLQLSG
-790 TTYTVSLSDQGDD
+790 TTYTLSLSDQGDD

-828 TGTSKTYS
+828 TGISKTYS
-836 GTYTNGT
+836 GTYANGT

-853 KVGNISYIRSAGVG
+853 KVGNTSYIRSAGVG

-905 SVPGGSGA
+905 SIPGGSGA
-913 YTAGSIILT
+913 YTAGNIILT

-1073 GGAGDAI
+1073 GGAGDSI
-1080 GGSVGSAAGG
+1080 SGSVGSAAGG

-1105 SSDRTARTGTNNA
+1105 SSDRTARTGTSGA
-1118 NCTTGTSD
+1118 SCTTGTSD
-1126 NLCSIHYSGKTFFNT
+1126 NLCSVHYSGKSFFNT
-1141 VMIDGGGYVWTN
+1141 VMIDGGGYAWTN
-1153 AKGSLQQMPN
+1153 TKGSLQQIPN
-1163 PSGGSY
+1163 PNGGSY

-1254 YAHWTKAINP
+1254 YAHWTK
-1264 IISFGTNGNS
+1264 S
-1274 GYVKG
+1274 
-1279 NVSSKI
+1279 
-1285 TVSRANANLDESTYK
+1285 
-1300 YIYSTS
+1300 
-1306 NSVTP
+1306 
-1311 STSFTS
+1311 
-1317 GNSYMLENATGT
+1317 
-1329 YYLIAK
+1329 
-1335 ACDVD
+1335 
-1340 GKCTTEVSNPFY
+1340 
-1352 VDNEEPYGMVELST
+1352 
-1366 NGSSISA
+1366 
-1373 QVDAIDDNSGIKE
+1373 
-1386 YGYLIQK
+1386 
-1393 DNTTCPTSGYISS
+1393 
-1406 NNTTYSFNVSASGK
+1406 
-1420 YTVCVKVMDNVGNF
+1420 
-1434 AYLKSDPFSYAL
+1434 
-1446 NSWSNEGAYTYVVPV
+1446 
-1461 TGKYKIE
+1461 
-1468 LWGASP
+1468 
-1474 NNNYNQYTAARPAY
+1474 
-1488 GGYTAGNII
+1488 
-1497 LEKGTTLYFYV
+1497 
-1508 GSTSGTFNCCA
+1508 
-1519 KQGGDA
+1519 
-1525 TSGGATDVRLVNGN
+1525 
-1539 WDNVDSL
+1539 
-1546 RSRIMV
+1546 
-1552 AGGGGA
+1552 
-1558 SYGDNSAAGGS
+1558 
-1569 NAGGLSSYAVYHSSH
+1569 
-1584 PAYAST
+1584 
-1590 QTESGTA
+1590 
-1597 GLNGTKGGFGYG
+1597 
-1609 GTNSTSR
+1609 
-1616 YVSGAGGYYGGS
+1616 
-1628 SGPSGAGGSSFISGH
+1628 
-1643 TGCVA
+1643 
-1648 IVSSSSTSPR
+1648 
-1658 TGTNGASCTTGTSDN
+1658 
-1673 LCSVHY
+1673 
-1679 SGKAFTNTVMIDGGG
+1679 
-1694 YAWTNT
+1694 
-1700 KGSLKQ
+1700 
-1706 MPNPS
+1706 
-1711 GGSYASGVG
+1711 
-1720 NSVDGA
+1720 
-1726 ARITLLAATNINVTY
+1726 
-1741 NNNEGTGCNTKN
+1741 
-1753 VNVGA
+1753 
-1758 AYGEL
+1758 
-1763 CVPMREGY
+1763 
-1771 RFDGWYTAIKGG
+1771 
-1783 TEITSSTIVSMTYD
+1783 
-1797 HTIYAHWTK
+1797 
-1806 AINPIISFGTNG
+1806 INPIISFGTNG

-1830 INVSKGNANLDE
+1830 INVSRGNANLDE
-1842 STYKYIY
+1842 STFKYIY
-1849 STSNSATPSTSFTSG
+1849 STSNSATPNTSFISG
-1864 NSYTLD
+1864 NSYTLE

-1880 RACDVDGKCTTEVSN
+1880 RACDVNGTCTTEVSN

-1903 PSGAISISFN
+1903 PTGTVAISM
-1913 SGTLKGTVSATD
+1913 SGTNILGTVNATD
-1925 IGSGISSYMY
+1925 NHSGILSYMY
-1935 ALTTSSTCP
+1935 ILSKSNSCP
-1944 TSGYVGSSNNSYSFT
+1944 SSGYTESANNSYSFSIT
-1959 LSGTGTYYI
+1959 SNATYYV
-1968 CTRIKDKVGN
+1968 CVKIKDKVGN
-1978 VSVAIR
+1978 ISNPIK
-1984 SSAYTL
+1984 SSAYTI
-1990 SDTTAPTCTITVSGT
+1990 SDTTRPTCSLSVSGT
-2005 TVTATFSDN
+2005 TITGSYSDS
-2014 AGGSGIKGEATKT
+2014 GGSGVAYYGWNSSMTGTSSATKT
-2027 ATINAVK
+2027 INATGT
-2034 NYTFTAED
+2034 YTFYVKD
-2042 NAGNSTSCGITVTST
+2042 GVGNSKNCSLSVVATTSST
-2057 DHDDGYDYLGA
+2057 D
-2068 GRTAIGGCKCTKG
+2068 
-2081 SSNKTVSCHMSG
+2081 
-2093 TNAVCNSCPSGYSIS
+2093 
-2108 GNTCSVKRTCSSGWT
+2108 CSSWG
-2123 LASNGITCY
+2123 
-2132 KWRGINYYC
+2132 NYYC
-2141 STGYTKASND
+2141 TSWGKYYCKSSTGNACGNQACCSREGGTWTRDCNKYGRDCNQYTTTYSCASGYTKASNS

>member
-42 FTAKGSFSCSATG
+42 FTATGSFSCSATG

-238 DSDWVAI
+238 DTDWVAI
-245 RDVRKTCTLN
+245 QDVRKTCTLN
-255 QVLST
+255 RVLST

-270 VDGNTISDT
+270 ADGNTISDT

-338 TISNIARENV
+338 TISNIARENI

-356 TITGKGLDG
+356 TLTGKGLDG
-365 DTSISLPSGNIK
+365 DTSINLPSGNIK

-399 LSNLTVTLSNNAYTY
+399 LSNLTVTLSDNTYTY

-434 DKDYTIEYKDN
+434 NKDYTIEYKDN

-452 VVITGKGN
+452 VIITGKGN

-523 TVVSLTA
+523 TVVGLTA

-552 ISQDITVSAEEYT
+552 ISQDITVSAEEYM

-571 MFNSVSETTNGA
+571 IFNSISYTVNGLTVS
-583 TITYDYENSYLTING
+583 YDYETSVLTLDGSVIETRDFLLTNG
-598 TPTAGF
+598 M
-604 NFSTLAGLTFTEGDT
+604 SFTEGEKYNIT
-619 YTYTASYVSGSYTNA
+619 LTNVSGSITKANSATAVFVMDTIDANGNLMSTRNFMDVWWPPENTTYTDA
-634 GTGSGIIVVDIR
+634 VTITALSEQAASGIKFWSWFSNMTGDVV
-646 KDKVGYPNYEI
+646 
-657 SERDTTGIWI
+657 
-667 GDFNNNSYSATL
+667 
-679 TVNSAGASEGQRLD
+679 
-693 FWLWFDTASDWT
+693 
-705 FNNYKI
+705 FNNYKV
-711 KITFTKNDTKKVTH
+711 KVDITKEETKRVSY
-725 GGTYGLLPVTYRKG
+725 GSTYGLLPITYRKG

-749 NGTGT
+749 NGTGS

-760 TVNITNNTTLYAKW
+760 TVSITNNMTLYAKW

-853 KVGNISYIRSAGVG
+853 KVGNISYIRSGGIKYV
-867 YNTTSATTYTNA
+867 SSTTYTN
-879 TSYTYTVPT
+879 SGEQIYTIPS

-894 EAWGAQGGGTS
+894 EVWGAQGGQYSTYTPGYGAYSVGYANLTKGTILYI
-905 SVPGGSGA
+905 VNGGSGITA
-913 YTAGSIILT
+913 AASATFTAG
-922 KGEKLYIY
+922 
-930 VGENY
+930 
-935 NGYRETLSF
+935 GY
-944 NGGGSGTYS
+944 NGGGQANYGAGT
-953 TAESSVNFNG
+953 G
-963 GGGTDIRLVS
+963 GGATHIATA
-973 GDWNN
+973 N
-978 NEGLNSRIMVAG
+978 GLLSTLSSQTGNILIVAG
-990 GGGGYANWSSGSKG
+990 GGGGTGVYNTNETGGSGGGISGVTGGHNSSSFPG
-1004 GNAGG
+1004 GG
-1009 LIGYS
+1009 
-1014 GNRVGSITNSTG
+1014 TG
-1026 GTQVSGGNGADN
+1026 GTQTSGGTPGA
-1038 TTSTP
+1038 
-1043 YVGVFGS
+1043 S
-1050 GGYSPLYSAQ
+1050 GGVGGASGGVGAV
-1060 WIYRAGGGGGYYG
+1060 AGTAGAFGAGGKGGYETTYTQGAGAGGGGYYG
-1073 GGAGDAI
+1073 G
-1080 GGSVGSAAGG
+1080 AGG
-1090 SSYISGHTGCVAIKS
+1090 SARNGGGGGGSGYIGNSLL
-1105 SSDRTARTGTNNA
+1105 TNKYMYCY
-1118 NCTTGTSD
+1118 NCTTSNDVNTKTYTTTNVSSTPTAD
-1126 NLCSIHYSGKTFFNT
+1126 YAKSGSGAARITFT
-1141 VMIDGGGYVWTN
+1141 AIT
-1153 AKGSLQQMPN
+1153 L
-1163 PSGGSY
+1163 
-1169 ASGVGKTGNGAV
+1169 
-1181 RISYVSATSI
+1181 

-1198 GGTGCNTKSVIAGET
+1198 GGTGCNTKSVMTGEA
-1213 YGDLCVPYREGYKF
+1213 YGELCTPIREGYKF

-1233 ESGGTKILASTS
+1233 ESGGTKITASTS

-1254 YAHWTKAINP
+1254 YAHWTKSINP

-1285 TVSRANANLDESTYK
+1285 TVS
-1300 YIYSTS
+1300 
-1306 NSVTP
+1306 
-1311 STSFTS
+1311 
-1317 GNSYMLENATGT
+1317 
-1329 YYLIAK
+1329 
-1335 ACDVD
+1335 
-1340 GKCTTEVSNPFY
+1340 
-1352 VDNEEPYGMVELST
+1352 
-1366 NGSSISA
+1366 
-1373 QVDAIDDNSGIKE
+1373 
-1386 YGYLIQK
+1386 
-1393 DNTTCPTSGYISS
+1393 
-1406 NNTTYSFNVSASGK
+1406 
-1420 YTVCVKVMDNVGNF
+1420 
-1434 AYLKSDPFSYAL
+1434 
-1446 NSWSNEGAYTYVVPV
+1446 
-1461 TGKYKIE
+1461 
-1468 LWGASP
+1468 
-1474 NNNYNQYTAARPAY
+1474 
-1488 GGYTAGNII
+1488 
-1497 LEKGTTLYFYV
+1497 
-1508 GSTSGTFNCCA
+1508 
-1519 KQGGDA
+1519 
-1525 TSGGATDVRLVNGN
+1525 
-1539 WDNVDSL
+1539 
-1546 RSRIMV
+1546 
-1552 AGGGGA
+1552 
-1558 SYGDNSAAGGS
+1558 
-1569 NAGGLSSYAVYHSSH
+1569 
-1584 PAYAST
+1584 
-1590 QTESGTA
+1590 
-1597 GLNGTKGGFGYG
+1597 
-1609 GTNSTSR
+1609 
-1616 YVSGAGGYYGGS
+1616 
-1628 SGPSGAGGSSFISGH
+1628 
-1643 TGCVA
+1643 
-1648 IVSSSSTSPR
+1648 
-1658 TGTNGASCTTGTSDN
+1658 
-1673 LCSVHY
+1673 
-1679 SGKAFTNTVMIDGGG
+1679 
-1694 YAWTNT
+1694 
-1700 KGSLKQ
+1700 
-1706 MPNPS
+1706 
-1711 GGSYASGVG
+1711 
-1720 NSVDGA
+1720 
-1726 ARITLLAATNINVTY
+1726 
-1741 NNNEGTGCNTKN
+1741 
-1753 VNVGA
+1753 
-1758 AYGEL
+1758 
-1763 CVPMREGY
+1763 
-1771 RFDGWYTAIKGG
+1771 
-1783 TEITSSTIVSMTYD
+1783 
-1797 HTIYAHWTK
+1797 
-1806 AINPIISFGTNG
+1806 
-1818 NSGYVKGNVAST
+1818 
-1830 INVSKGNANLDE
+1830 KGNANLNE

-1849 STSNSATPSTSFTSG
+1849 STSNSATPNTNFTSG

-1880 RACDVDGKCTTEVSN
+1880 KACDVDGTCTTEVSN

-1903 PSGAISISFN
+1903 PSGTVQLSLDGSVILAN
-1913 SGTLKGTVSATD
+1913 VSATD
-1925 IGSGISSYMY
+1925 SGSGIKEYGY
-1935 ALTTSSTCP
+1935 LIQKDNATCP
-1944 TSGYVGSSNNSYSFT
+1944 TSGYVVSSNSNYTFNLSESGRYTVCVKLIDGVNNSVIVSNNIVALNVRLTYALISSNYSCSNSSVGSSPLFTYTGNCEIVDDSNGNWKIRFLTSGNLTFTRDVDIDVFLVGGGGSGSIVYGGGGGGGGSGYTKSASTSIVKNTSYSIVIGAGGAG
-1959 LSGTGTYYI
+1959 LSETYGSS
-1968 CTRIKDKVGN
+1968 GN
-1978 VSVAIR
+1978 NGGA
-1984 SSAYTL
+1984 SSAFNFSAAGGFGGSGYDGGAGGSGGGAGGFQQSAGKGGT
-1990 SDTTAPTCTITVSGT
+1990 DGGNGSGT
-2005 TVTATFSDN
+2005 TYVGLGSATTGTAGNGQGTSTREFYEIDKNTSAQLYAGAGGGGACALNKTNVAKVSAGDAGDLTAGKGAVCN
-2014 AGGSGIKGEATKT
+2014 FNGKTTGATAGVANTGGGGGGSATTSYYGRGTNNYVGSSGAGGSGIIIIRNSRVSSDSSNVIINGAPGEVITYTGASSGSIEIGSGGYSLATLL
-2027 ATINAVK
+2027 NG
-2034 NYTFTAED
+2034 NYTFTSNISKSISNVSNNYSKEVTVSPNVSTIDFYPEGAVYWY
-2042 NAGNSTSCGITVTST
+2042 GNGDASIDPLYSKTNGVTS
-2057 DHDDGYDYLGA
+2057 DHIETNRFYAFYYASSVSLGSNTSTVENISIKKSDGTKYSKLKIVYRTGYEPLARYCGSDGKCYQNLAYLEMYNA
-2068 GRTAIGGCKCTKG
+2068 STKG
-2081 SSNKTVSCHMSG
+2081 EISSNTVSSVN
-2093 TNAVCNSCPSGYSIS
+2093 TDKIYTVDLTSSAYSSVDNVRIQAVATAQNGPRCSII
-2108 GNTCSVKRTCSSGWT
+2108 VYAVW
-2123 LASNGITCY
+2123 LE
-2132 KWRGINYYC
+2132 
-2141 STGYTKASND
+2141 
-2151 YCYKIN
+2151 

>member
-42 FTAKGSFSCSATG
+42 FTATGSFSCSATG

-91 NSGTDAYMNMWLNVD
+91 NSSADAYMNMWLNVD

-136 GNFKDLAAGGRVN
+136 GNFKDLATGGRVN

-170 DKAETTPPEVDETTR
+170 DEAETTPPEVDETTR

-202 NFTVTNKEVNY
+202 NFIVTNKEVNY

-309 LSLTCTDPETK
+309 ISLTCTDPETK

-399 LSNLTVTLSNNAYTY
+399 LSNLTITLSDDTYTY
-414 DGKSKTPEVV
+414 DGKSKTPEAV
-424 VKDGIKKLTL
+424 VKDGSKTLTL
-434 DKDYTIEYKDN
+434 NKDYTIEYKDN

-452 VVITGKGN
+452 IVITGKGK

-486 KYPNSISGNLT
+486 KYPSSMSGNLT
-497 YKCTGTGNITVASGN
+497 YNCTGTGNITVASGN

-571 MFNSVSETTNGA
+571 IFNSISYTVNGLTVS
-583 TITYDYENSYLTING
+583 YDYETSVLTLDGSVIETRDFLLTNG
-598 TPTAGF
+598 M
-604 NFSTLAGLTFTEGDT
+604 SFTEGEKYNIT
-619 YTYTASYVSGSYTNA
+619 LTNVSGSITKANSATAVFVMDTIDANGNLMSTRNFMDVWWPPENTTYTDA
-634 GTGSGIIVVDIR
+634 VTITALSEQAASGIKFWSWFSNMTGDVV
-646 KDKVGYPNYEI
+646 
-657 SERDTTGIWI
+657 
-667 GDFNNNSYSATL
+667 
-679 TVNSAGASEGQRLD
+679 
-693 FWLWFDTASDWT
+693 
-705 FNNYKI
+705 FNNYKV
-711 KITFTKNDTKKVTH
+711 KVDITKEETKRVSY
-725 GGTYGLLPVTYRKG
+725 GSTYGLLPITYRKG

-760 TVNITNNTTLYAKW
+760 TVSITNDTTLYAKW

-781 GTANLSLSG
+781 GTANLSLSDN
-790 TTYTVSLSDQGDD
+790 TYTLTLSDQGDD

-853 KVGNISYIRSAGVG
+853 KVGNTSYIRSGGIKYVP
-867 YNTTSATTYTNA
+867 STTYTN
-879 TSYTYTVPT
+879 SGEQIYTIPS

-894 EAWGAQGGGTS
+894 EVWGAQGGQYSTYTPGYGAY
-905 SVPGGSGA
+905 SVGYANLIKDTKLYIVNGGSG
-913 YTAGSIILT
+913 ILASANAT
-922 KGEKLYIY
+922 FT
-930 VGENY
+930 
-935 NGYRETLSF
+935 NGGY
-944 NGGGSGTYS
+944 NGGGQANYGAGT
-953 TAESSVNFNG
+953 G
-963 GGGTDIRLVS
+963 GGATHIAKVS
-973 GDWNN
+973 GLLSTLSSQTGNI
-978 NEGLNSRIMVAG
+978 LIVAG
-990 GGGGYANWSSGSKG
+990 GGGGTGVYNANEIGGSGGGIIGVTGGHNSSSW
-1004 GNAGG
+1004 AGG
-1009 LIGYS
+1009 G
-1014 GNRVGSITNSTG
+1014 GG
-1026 GTQVSGGNGADN
+1026 GTQTGGGSLGSGNVQG
-1038 TTSTP
+1038 T
-1043 YVGVFGS
+1043 VGTFGS
-1050 GGYSPLYSAQ
+1050 GGKGGYESEFTQGAG
-1060 WIYRAGGGGGYYG
+1060 GGGGGYYG
-1073 GGAGDAI
+1073 G
-1080 GGSVGSAAGG
+1080 AGG
-1090 SSYISGHTGCVAIKS
+1090 SARNGGGGGGSGYIGNSLL
-1105 SSDRTARTGTNNA
+1105 TNKYMYCY
-1118 NCTTGTSD
+1118 NCTTSNDVNT
-1126 NLCSIHYSGKTFFNT
+1126 KTYT
-1141 VMIDGGGYVWTN
+1141 TTN
-1153 AKGSLQQMPN
+1153 
-1163 PSGGSY
+1163 
-1169 ASGVGKTGNGAV
+1169 
-1181 RISYVSATSI
+1181 VSATPTADYAKSGSGAARITFVSI
-1191 KLTYNNN
+1191 TTLKLTYNNN
-1198 GGTGCNTKSVIAGET
+1198 GGTGCNTKSVMTGEV
-1213 YGDLCVPYREGYKF
+1213 YGELCTPIREGYKF

-1233 ESGGTKILASTS
+1233 ESGGTKITASTS

-1285 TVSRANANLDESTYK
+1285 TVS
-1300 YIYSTS
+1300 
-1306 NSVTP
+1306 
-1311 STSFTS
+1311 
-1317 GNSYMLENATGT
+1317 
-1329 YYLIAK
+1329 
-1335 ACDVD
+1335 
-1340 GKCTTEVSNPFY
+1340 
-1352 VDNEEPYGMVELST
+1352 
-1366 NGSSISA
+1366 
-1373 QVDAIDDNSGIKE
+1373 
-1386 YGYLIQK
+1386 
-1393 DNTTCPTSGYISS
+1393 
-1406 NNTTYSFNVSASGK
+1406 
-1420 YTVCVKVMDNVGNF
+1420 
-1434 AYLKSDPFSYAL
+1434 
-1446 NSWSNEGAYTYVVPV
+1446 
-1461 TGKYKIE
+1461 
-1468 LWGASP
+1468 
-1474 NNNYNQYTAARPAY
+1474 
-1488 GGYTAGNII
+1488 
-1497 LEKGTTLYFYV
+1497 
-1508 GSTSGTFNCCA
+1508 
-1519 KQGGDA
+1519 
-1525 TSGGATDVRLVNGN
+1525 
-1539 WDNVDSL
+1539 
-1546 RSRIMV
+1546 
-1552 AGGGGA
+1552 
-1558 SYGDNSAAGGS
+1558 
-1569 NAGGLSSYAVYHSSH
+1569 
-1584 PAYAST
+1584 
-1590 QTESGTA
+1590 
-1597 GLNGTKGGFGYG
+1597 
-1609 GTNSTSR
+1609 
-1616 YVSGAGGYYGGS
+1616 
-1628 SGPSGAGGSSFISGH
+1628 
-1643 TGCVA
+1643 
-1648 IVSSSSTSPR
+1648 
-1658 TGTNGASCTTGTSDN
+1658 
-1673 LCSVHY
+1673 
-1679 SGKAFTNTVMIDGGG
+1679 
-1694 YAWTNT
+1694 
-1700 KGSLKQ
+1700 
-1706 MPNPS
+1706 
-1711 GGSYASGVG
+1711 
-1720 NSVDGA
+1720 
-1726 ARITLLAATNINVTY
+1726 
-1741 NNNEGTGCNTKN
+1741 
-1753 VNVGA
+1753 
-1758 AYGEL
+1758 
-1763 CVPMREGY
+1763 
-1771 RFDGWYTAIKGG
+1771 
-1783 TEITSSTIVSMTYD
+1783 
-1797 HTIYAHWTK
+1797 
-1806 AINPIISFGTNG
+1806 
-1818 NSGYVKGNVAST
+1818 
-1830 INVSKGNANLDE
+1830 KGNANLDS

-1849 STSNSATPSTSFTSG
+1849 STSNSATPNTSFTSG
-1864 NSYTLD
+1864 NSYTLEN
-1870 GATGTYYLIA
+1870 ATGTYYLIA

-1903 PSGAISISFN
+1903 PSGTISISFN

-1935 ALTTSSTCP
+1935 ALTTSDTCP

-1959 LSGTGTYYI
+1959 LSSTGTYYI

-1978 VSVAIR
+1978 VSAAIR

-1990 SDTTAPTCTITVSGT
+1990 SDATPPTGTVQASLSGSTISATVS
-2005 TVTATFSDN
+2005 ATDTE
-2014 AGGSGIKGEATKT
+2014 SGIASYMYALTTNESCPTSGYIESTNNYYSFTVSLSGTYYVCAG
-2027 ATINAVK
+2027 VK
-2034 NYTFTAED
+2034 D
-2042 NAGNSTSCGITVTST
+2042 NAGNIAYIRSNSVVANFTRNINIYGAESDSIGIYNSSGTLINTVSTNTSGALNNYSMQTGAYTFKSNVTGYEKQVVIDSNST
-2057 DHDDGYDYLGA
+2057 EVGVYPDNSYFWYGNGDVSGESLYKNSGGFSIKANNFGYSECNFSGCSARADSSWGWTRRLYMSGNAQSNSSYVL
-2068 GRTAIGGCKCTKG
+2068 TIG
-2081 SSNKTVSCHMSG
+2081 SNKTTSAKTLKVKYDMDIRSR
-2093 TNAVCNSCPSGYSIS
+2093 SGYSYCKYKIS
-2108 GNTCSVKRTCSSGWT
+2108 M
-2123 LASNGITCY
+2123 NGAAVLESDYSDCHV
-2132 KWRGINYYC
+2132 
-2141 STGYTKASND
+2141 GYTSNT
-2151 YCYKIN
+2151 YTKEGQTYFNFSYEPSIIGNSQIFVFAVWFE

>member
-12 LLVGILVLIIGST
+12 LLVGILVLIVGST
-25 YAWLIWSSSE
+25 YAWLIWVSSE

-365 DTSISLPSGNIK
+365 DTSINLPSGNIK

-385 ETSSSTLVI
+385 ETSSSSLVV
-394 LNSTS
+394 LNGIG
-399 LSNLTVTLSNNAYTY
+399 LSDLTITLSNDTYTY
-414 DGKSKTPEVV
+414 DGKSKTPDVV
-424 VKDGIKKLTL
+424 VKDGSKTLTL

-452 VVITGKGN
+452 VIITGKRN

-497 YKCTGTGNITVASGN
+497 YNCTGTGNITVASGN

-571 MFNSVSETTNGA
+571 MFNSVSKTISGL

-598 TPTAGF
+598 TPTTNDAIV
-604 NFSTLAGLTFTEGDT
+604 LKYQMGLKFVENDK
-619 YTYTASYVSGSYTNA
+619 YTIKLTYVSGSYTNA
-634 GTGSGIIVVDIR
+634 GTG
-646 KDKVGYPNYEI
+646 VGYISDYIVDSLYQWTPTPNWNDNPFI
-657 SERDTTGIWI
+657 SSG
-667 GDFNNNSYSATL
+667 SSSAVL
-679 TVNSAGASEGQRLD
+679 TVNS
-693 FWLWFDTASDWT
+693 TAAAVGSATKYMLYFQTPADWT

-711 KITFTKNDTKKVTH
+711 KITFTKNDTKKVTY
-725 GGTYGLLPVTYRKG
+725 GSTYGSLPIPKRDG
-739 FTFDGWYTGE
+739 FKFDGWYTGE

-754 KINSSD
+754 KISSSD

-781 GTANLSLSG
+781 GTANLQLSG
-790 TTYTVSLSDQGDD
+790 TTYTVSLSDQEDD

-818 TCEAATYENQ
+818 TCEAATYETQ

-853 KVGNISYIRSAGVG
+853 KVGNTSYIRSGGIKYVP
-867 YNTTSATTYTNA
+867 STTYTN
-879 TSYTYTVPT
+879 SGEQIYTIPS

-894 EAWGAQGGGTS
+894 EVWGAQGGS
-905 SVPGGSGA
+905 APSDPGGYGGYSVGNVILQKGTLL
-913 YTAGSIILT
+913 YVNVGGQGQKNAG
-922 KGEKLYIY
+922 
-930 VGENY
+930 
-935 NGYRETLSF
+935 GY
-944 NGGGSGTYS
+944 NGGGTGQNI
-953 TAESSVNFNG
+953 AGSVSNAGYG
-963 GGGTDIRLVS
+963 GGGATHIATKSGLLKSLTNSLSSILIVS
-973 GDWNN
+973 
-978 NEGLNSRIMVAG
+978 G
-990 GGGGYANWSSGSKG
+990 GGGGISESLNAGGSGG
-1004 GNAGG
+1004 GATGNAGTG
-1009 LIGYS
+1009 GCY
-1014 GNRVGSITNSTG
+1014 VPTG
-1026 GTQVSGGNGADN
+1026 GTQNGIGNSGDSDCTAAGFGYGGNAPN
-1038 TTSTP
+1038 
-1043 YVGVFGS
+1043 GS
-1050 GGYSPLYSAQ
+1050 SAQ
-1060 WIYRAGGGGGYYG
+1060 GTYGAGGGGGGYYG
-1073 GGAGDAI
+1073 GGAASFSTGSNCAS
-1080 GGSVGSAAGG
+1080 GGAGG
-1090 SSYISGHTGCVAIKS
+1090 SGYIGNSLL
-1105 SSDRTARTGTNNA
+1105 TNKYMYCY
-1118 NCTTGTSD
+1118 NCTTSTEAAAKTYTTTNVSD
-1126 NLCSIHYSGKTFFNT
+1126 VPISDYAKSG
-1141 VMIDGGGYVWTN
+1141 
-1153 AKGSLQQMPN
+1153 
-1163 PSGGSY
+1163 SG
-1169 ASGVGKTGNGAV
+1169 AA
-1181 RISYVSATSI
+1181 RIIFTATTL

-1198 GGTGCNTKSVIAGET
+1198 GGTGCNTKSVMTGEV
-1213 YGDLCVPYREGYKF
+1213 YGELCTPIREGYKF

-1233 ESGGTKILASTS
+1233 ESGGTVITTSTM
-1245 VSNNSDHTI
+1245 VSNTSDHTI
-1254 YAHWTKAINP
+1254 YAHWTKTSNP

-1285 TVSRANANLDESTYK
+1285 TVSR
-1300 YIYSTS
+1300 
-1306 NSVTP
+1306 
-1311 STSFTS
+1311 
-1317 GNSYMLENATGT
+1317 
-1329 YYLIAK
+1329 
-1335 ACDVD
+1335 
-1340 GKCTTEVSNPFY
+1340 
-1352 VDNEEPYGMVELST
+1352 
-1366 NGSSISA
+1366 
-1373 QVDAIDDNSGIKE
+1373 
-1386 YGYLIQK
+1386 
-1393 DNTTCPTSGYISS
+1393 
-1406 NNTTYSFNVSASGK
+1406 
-1420 YTVCVKVMDNVGNF
+1420 
-1434 AYLKSDPFSYAL
+1434 
-1446 NSWSNEGAYTYVVPV
+1446 
-1461 TGKYKIE
+1461 
-1468 LWGASP
+1468 
-1474 NNNYNQYTAARPAY
+1474 
-1488 GGYTAGNII
+1488 
-1497 LEKGTTLYFYV
+1497 
-1508 GSTSGTFNCCA
+1508 
-1519 KQGGDA
+1519 
-1525 TSGGATDVRLVNGN
+1525 
-1539 WDNVDSL
+1539 
-1546 RSRIMV
+1546 
-1552 AGGGGA
+1552 
-1558 SYGDNSAAGGS
+1558 
-1569 NAGGLSSYAVYHSSH
+1569 
-1584 PAYAST
+1584 
-1590 QTESGTA
+1590 
-1597 GLNGTKGGFGYG
+1597 
-1609 GTNSTSR
+1609 
-1616 YVSGAGGYYGGS
+1616 
-1628 SGPSGAGGSSFISGH
+1628 
-1643 TGCVA
+1643 
-1648 IVSSSSTSPR
+1648 
-1658 TGTNGASCTTGTSDN
+1658 
-1673 LCSVHY
+1673 
-1679 SGKAFTNTVMIDGGG
+1679 
-1694 YAWTNT
+1694 
-1700 KGSLKQ
+1700 
-1706 MPNPS
+1706 
-1711 GGSYASGVG
+1711 
-1720 NSVDGA
+1720 
-1726 ARITLLAATNINVTY
+1726 
-1741 NNNEGTGCNTKN
+1741 
-1753 VNVGA
+1753 
-1758 AYGEL
+1758 
-1763 CVPMREGY
+1763 
-1771 RFDGWYTAIKGG
+1771 
-1783 TEITSSTIVSMTYD
+1783 
-1797 HTIYAHWTK
+1797 
-1806 AINPIISFGTNG
+1806 
-1818 NSGYVKGNVAST
+1818 
-1830 INVSKGNANLDE
+1830 GNANLDE

-1849 STSNSATPSTSFTSG
+1849 STSNSATPNTSFTSG

-1880 RACDVDGKCTTEVSN
+1880 SACDVDGKCTTEVSN
-1895 PFYVDNTA
+1895 PFYVDNEV
-1903 PSGAISISFN
+1903 PSGTVQLLLDGSVLST
-1913 SGTLKGTVSATD
+1913 SVSATD
-1925 IGSGISSYMY
+1925 MGSGIKEYGY
-1935 ALTTSSTCP
+1935 IIQKDNTTCP
-1944 TSGYVGSSNNSYSFT
+1944 TNGYIVSGNSNYSFKLSEDGTYTVCVKIFDKVANSAIVSNTIIASEVKVTYELISNNYSCSNSSVGSSPIFTYTGNCEIVDDNNGNWKVRFLTNGDLTFT
-1959 LSGTGTYYI
+1959 RDIDIDVFLVGGGGSGGGWQGTTESATGSGGGGGGYTK
-1968 CTRIKDKVGN
+1968 TSVN
-1978 VSVAIR
+1978 VAITSNVNNPILIGEGGAAINSK
-1984 SSAYTL
+1984 SSNGKDGGSTSAFG
-1990 SDTTAPTCTITVSGT
+1990 ITVAGGKGGNGSSYPHSGGDGGSAGGTRGYCGATDGANHTGVSGT
-2005 TVTATFSDN
+2005 RTSIGQGITTREFGESTGTLYASGGGGNSSSDCGIGGSGGNNSVLATAGQANTGSGGGGAWWESSN
-2014 AGGSGIKGEATKT
+2014 MKSGAGGSGIVIIRNSRGNTSSSNVRINGAPGERISYVGNGTGYIEIGSDGYSEIT
-2027 ATINAVK
+2027 LFDGT
-2034 NYTFTAED
+2034 YTFVS
-2042 NAGNSTSCGITVTST
+2042 NISKSTSDVSMNYSKEVTISPDVSVIDFYPEGAVYWYGNGDASIDPLYSKTNGVTS
-2057 DHDDGYDYLGA
+2057 DHIETNRFYAFYSATSVSLGSNTSIVENISIKKSDGTKYSKLKIVYRTGYNSMDHYCGSDGKCYQSLAYLEMYNA
-2068 GRTAIGGCKCTKG
+2068 STNGRI
-2081 SSNKTVSCHMSG
+2081 SSNTVSSVN
-2093 TNAVCNSCPSGYSIS
+2093 TDKIYIVDLTSSAYSSVDNVRIKAVATAQNGPRCSII
-2108 GNTCSVKRTCSSGWT
+2108 VYAVW
-2123 LASNGITCY
+2123 LE
-2132 KWRGINYYC
+2132 
-2141 STGYTKASND
+2141 
-2151 YCYKIN
+2151 

>member
-25 YAWLIWSSSE
+25 YAWLIWVSSE

-42 FTAKGSFSCSATG
+42 FTATGSFSCSATG

-91 NSGTDAYMNMWLNVD
+91 NSSADAYMNMWLNVD

-136 GNFKDLAAGGRVN
+136 GNFKDLATGGRVN

-170 DKAETTPPEVDETTR
+170 DEAETTPPEVDETTR

-213 QNVKLTANNTQRN
+213 QNVKVTANNTQRN

-238 DSDWVAI
+238 DTDWVAI
-245 RDVRKTCTLN
+245 QDVRKTCTLN
-255 QVLST
+255 RVLST

-295 SFSKTQIKNQETST
+295 LFSKTQIKNQETST

-385 ETSSSTLVI
+385 ETSSSSLVV
-394 LNSTS
+394 LNGIG
-399 LSNLTVTLSNNAYTY
+399 LSDLTITLSNDTYTY
-414 DGKSKTPEVV
+414 DGKSKTPDVV

-452 VVITGKGN
+452 VIITGKGN

-497 YKCTGTGNITVASGN
+497 YNCTGDGEITATSGN
-512 TNVITASKTSD
+512 TNVITLSKTSN
-523 TVVSLTA
+523 TVINLTA
-530 KTIGTSK
+530 KGAGSSR
-537 ITISQAEST
+537 ITISQVEST
-546 NYTSAT
+546 NYLGTV
-552 ISQDITVSAEEYT
+552 ISQDINVSSEQFN

-711 KITFTKNDTKKVTH
+711 KITFTKNDTKKVT
-725 GGTYGLLPVTYRKG
+725 YGSNYGVLPTTKRKG

-760 TVNITNNTTLYAKW
+760 MVNITKDTTLYAKW
-774 IDDIGPY
+774 KDDIAPY
-781 GTANLSLSG
+781 GNANLSLNSNI
-790 TTYTVSLSDQGDD
+790 YTLTLSNQGDD
-803 GSGLNTTYG
+803 GSGINTTYG

-828 TGTSKTYS
+828 TGTSKTYN
-836 GTYTNGT
+836 GTYTSGT
-843 TYYGCVKLTD
+843 TYYGCIKLTD
-853 KVGNISYIRSAGVG
+853 KVGNISYIRSAGIRYISGV
-867 YNTTSATTYTNA
+867 TYA
-879 TSYTYTVPT
+879 DSGSYTY
-888 TGIYKL
+888 I
-894 EAWGAQGGGTS
+894 
-905 SVPGGSGA
+905 
-913 YTAGSIILT
+913 
-922 KGEKLYIY
+922 
-930 VGENY
+930 
-935 NGYRETLSF
+935 
-944 NGGGSGTYS
+944 
-953 TAESSVNFNG
+953 
-963 GGGTDIRLVS
+963 VS
-973 GDWNN
+973 
-978 NEGLNSRIMVAG
+978 
-990 GGGGYANWSSGSKG
+990 
-1004 GNAGG
+1004 
-1009 LIGYS
+1009 
-1014 GNRVGSITNSTG
+1014 
-1026 GTQVSGGNGADN
+1026 
-1038 TTSTP
+1038 
-1043 YVGVFGS
+1043 
-1050 GGYSPLYSAQ
+1050 
-1060 WIYRAGGGGGYYG
+1060 
-1073 GGAGDAI
+1073 
-1080 GGSVGSAAGG
+1080 
-1090 SSYISGHTGCVAIKS
+1090 
-1105 SSDRTARTGTNNA
+1105 
-1118 NCTTGTSD
+1118 
-1126 NLCSIHYSGKTFFNT
+1126 
-1141 VMIDGGGYVWTN
+1141 
-1153 AKGSLQQMPN
+1153 
-1163 PSGGSY
+1163 
-1169 ASGVGKTGNGAV
+1169 
-1181 RISYVSATSI
+1181 
-1191 KLTYNNN
+1191 
-1198 GGTGCNTKSVIAGET
+1198 
-1213 YGDLCVPYREGYKF
+1213 
-1227 DGWYTA
+1227 
-1233 ESGGTKILASTS
+1233 
-1245 VSNNSDHTI
+1245 
-1254 YAHWTKAINP
+1254 
-1264 IISFGTNGNS
+1264 
-1274 GYVKG
+1274 
-1279 NVSSKI
+1279 
-1285 TVSRANANLDESTYK
+1285 
-1300 YIYSTS
+1300 
-1306 NSVTP
+1306 
-1311 STSFTS
+1311 
-1317 GNSYMLENATGT
+1317 ATGT
-1329 YYLIAK
+1329 YR
-1335 ACDVD
+1335 
-1340 GKCTTEVSNPFY
+1340 
-1352 VDNEEPYGMVELST
+1352 
-1366 NGSSISA
+1366 
-1373 QVDAIDDNSGIKE
+1373 
-1386 YGYLIQK
+1386 
-1393 DNTTCPTSGYISS
+1393 
-1406 NNTTYSFNVSASGK
+1406 
-1420 YTVCVKVMDNVGNF
+1420 
-1434 AYLKSDPFSYAL
+1434 
-1446 NSWSNEGAYTYVVPV
+1446 
-1461 TGKYKIE
+1461 IE
-1468 LWGASP
+1468 AWGASP

-1488 GGYTAGNII
+1488 GGYTAGDIF
-1497 LEKGTTLYFYV
+1497 LEKGTILYFYV
-1508 GSTSGTFNCCA
+1508 GSTSGTFNCCT
-1519 KQGGDA
+1519 KQGEDA
-1525 TSGGATDVRLVNGN
+1525 TSGGATDVRLVNGDWN
-1539 WDNVDSL
+1539 NVNSL

-1558 SYGDNSAAGGS
+1558 SYADNTAAGGS
-1569 NAGGLSSYAVYHSSH
+1569 NAGGLSSYAVSHSAH
-1584 PAYAST
+1584 PSYAST

-1609 GTNSTSR
+1609 GTNSSSW
-1616 YVSGAGGYYGGS
+1616 YCSGGGGYYGGS

-1648 IVSSSSTSPR
+1648 ITSSTSTDPR
-1658 TGTNGASCTTGTSDN
+1658 TGTNGASCTTGISDN
-1673 LCSVHY
+1673 LCSIHY
-1679 SGKAFTNTVMIDGGG
+1679 SGKKFSNTVMIDGGG

-1700 KGSLKQ
+1700 KGSLQQ

-1711 GGSYASGVG
+1711 GGNYASGVG
-1720 NSVDGA
+1720 KTGNGV
-1726 ARITLLAATNINVTY
+1726 ARITFISSSTIKVTY
-1741 NNNEGTGCNTKN
+1741 NNNGGTGCYTKS
-1753 VNVGA
+1753 VMPGE
-1758 AYGEL
+1758 AYGNL
-1763 CVPMREGY
+1763 CVPYREGY
-1771 RFDGWYTAIKGG
+1771 KFDGWYTVESGG
-1783 TEITSSTIVSMTYD
+1783 TKITASTSVSNTSD

-1806 AINPIISFGTNG
+1806 SINPIISFGTNG
-1818 NSGYVKGNVAST
+1818 NSGYVKGNVEST
-1830 INVSKGNANLDE
+1830 INVSRGNANLDE

-1849 STSNSATPSTSFTSG
+1849 STNNGVTPNISFTSG
-1864 NSYTLD
+1864 NSYTLEN
-1870 GATGTYYLIA
+1870 ATGVYYLIV
-1880 RACDVDGKCTTEVSN
+1880 RACDVDGTCTTEVSN
-1895 PFYVDNTA
+1895 PFYVDNEVPT
-1903 PSGAISISFN
+1903 GTVAISLNGGNI
-1913 SGTLKGTVSATD
+1913 LGTVNATD
-1925 IGSGISSYMY
+1925 NGSGISSYMY
-1935 ALTTSSTCP
+1935 ALSTSNSCP
-1944 TSGYVGSSNNSYSFT
+1944 SSGYTESTNNSYSF
-1959 LSGTGTYYI
+1959 SVSSAGTYYI
-1968 CTRIKDKVGN
+1968 CTKIKDKVGN
-1978 VSVAIR
+1978 VSDTIR

-1990 SDTTAPTCTITVSGT
+1990 SDMIAPTCSLSVSGT
-2005 TVTATFSDN
+2005 TITGSYADE
-2014 AGGSGIKGEATKT
+2014 GGSGVAYYGWNSSMTGTSSATKT
-2027 ATINAVK
+2027 IDGTGT
-2034 NYTFTAED
+2034 YTFYVKD
-2042 NAGNSTSCGITVTST
+2042 GAGNSKNCSLNVVNT

-2068 GRTAIGGCKCTKG
+2068 GRTATGKCKCTKG
-2081 SSNKTVSCHMSG
+2081 SSNTTVSCKMSG
-2093 TNAVCNSCPSGYSIS
+2093 TSAVCNSCPSGYSIS
-2108 GNTCSVKRTCSSGWT
+2108 GNACSVVRTCSSGWT

-2141 STGYTKASND
+2141 STGYTKAND
-2151 YCYKIN
+2151 SYCYKIN

>member
-12 LLVGILVLIIGST
+12 LLVGILVLIVGST
-25 YAWLIWSSSE
+25 YAWLIWVSSE

-365 DTSISLPSGNIK
+365 DTSINLPSGNIK

-385 ETSSSTLVI
+385 ETSSSSLVV
-394 LNSTS
+394 LNGIG
-399 LSNLTVTLSNNAYTY
+399 LSDLTITLSNDTYTY
-414 DGKSKTPEVV
+414 DGKSKTPDVV
-424 VKDGIKKLTL
+424 VKDGSKTLTL

-452 VVITGKGN
+452 VIITGKRN

-571 MFNSVSETTNGA
+571 MFNSVSKTISGL

-598 TPTAGF
+598 TPTTNDAIV
-604 NFSTLAGLTFTEGDT
+604 LKYQMGLKFVENDK
-619 YTYTASYVSGSYTNA
+619 YTIKLTYVSGSYTNA
-634 GTGSGIIVVDIR
+634 GTG
-646 KDKVGYPNYEI
+646 VGYISDYIVDSLYQWTPTPNWNDNPFI
-657 SERDTTGIWI
+657 SSG
-667 GDFNNNSYSATL
+667 SSSAVL
-679 TVNSAGASEGQRLD
+679 TVNS
-693 FWLWFDTASDWT
+693 TAAAVGSATKYMLYFQTPADWT

-711 KITFTKNDTKKVTH
+711 KITFTKNDTKKVTY
-725 GGTYGLLPVTYRKG
+725 GSTYGSLPIPKRDG
-739 FTFDGWYTGE
+739 FKFDGWYTGE

-754 KINSSD
+754 KISSSD

-781 GTANLSLSG
+781 GTANLQLSG
-790 TTYTVSLSDQGDD
+790 TTYTVSLSDQEDD

-818 TCEAATYENQ
+818 TCEAATYETQ

-853 KVGNISYIRSAGVG
+853 KVGNTSYIRSGGIKYVP
-867 YNTTSATTYTNA
+867 STTYTN
-879 TSYTYTVPT
+879 SGEQIYTIPS

-894 EAWGAQGGGTS
+894 EVWGAQGGS
-905 SVPGGSGA
+905 APSDPGGYGGYSVGNVILQKGTLL
-913 YTAGSIILT
+913 YVNVGGQGQKNAG
-922 KGEKLYIY
+922 
-930 VGENY
+930 
-935 NGYRETLSF
+935 GY
-944 NGGGSGTYS
+944 NGGGTGQNI
-953 TAESSVNFNG
+953 AGSVSNAGYG
-963 GGGTDIRLVS
+963 GGGATHIATKSGLLKSLTNSLSSILIVS
-973 GDWNN
+973 
-978 NEGLNSRIMVAG
+978 G
-990 GGGGYANWSSGSKG
+990 GGGGISESLNAGGSGG
-1004 GNAGG
+1004 GATGNAGTG
-1009 LIGYS
+1009 GCY
-1014 GNRVGSITNSTG
+1014 VPTG
-1026 GTQVSGGNGADN
+1026 GTQNGIGNSGDSDCTAAGFGYGGNAPN
-1038 TTSTP
+1038 
-1043 YVGVFGS
+1043 GS
-1050 GGYSPLYSAQ
+1050 SAQ
-1060 WIYRAGGGGGYYG
+1060 GTYGAGGGGGGYYG
-1073 GGAGDAI
+1073 GGAASFSTGSNCAS
-1080 GGSVGSAAGG
+1080 GGAGG
-1090 SSYISGHTGCVAIKS
+1090 SGYIGNSLL
-1105 SSDRTARTGTNNA
+1105 TNKYMYCY
-1118 NCTTGTSD
+1118 NCTTSTEAAAKTYTTTNVSD
-1126 NLCSIHYSGKTFFNT
+1126 VPISDYAKSG
-1141 VMIDGGGYVWTN
+1141 
-1153 AKGSLQQMPN
+1153 
-1163 PSGGSY
+1163 SG
-1169 ASGVGKTGNGAV
+1169 AA
-1181 RISYVSATSI
+1181 RIIFTATTL

-1198 GGTGCNTKSVIAGET
+1198 GGTGCNTKSVMTGEV
-1213 YGDLCVPYREGYKF
+1213 YGELCTPIREGYKF

-1233 ESGGTKILASTS
+1233 ESGGTVITTSTM
-1245 VSNNSDHTI
+1245 VSNTSDHTI
-1254 YAHWTKAINP
+1254 YAHWTKTSNP

-1285 TVSRANANLDESTYK
+1285 TVSR
-1300 YIYSTS
+1300 
-1306 NSVTP
+1306 
-1311 STSFTS
+1311 
-1317 GNSYMLENATGT
+1317 
-1329 YYLIAK
+1329 
-1335 ACDVD
+1335 
-1340 GKCTTEVSNPFY
+1340 
-1352 VDNEEPYGMVELST
+1352 
-1366 NGSSISA
+1366 
-1373 QVDAIDDNSGIKE
+1373 
-1386 YGYLIQK
+1386 
-1393 DNTTCPTSGYISS
+1393 
-1406 NNTTYSFNVSASGK
+1406 
-1420 YTVCVKVMDNVGNF
+1420 
-1434 AYLKSDPFSYAL
+1434 
-1446 NSWSNEGAYTYVVPV
+1446 
-1461 TGKYKIE
+1461 
-1468 LWGASP
+1468 
-1474 NNNYNQYTAARPAY
+1474 
-1488 GGYTAGNII
+1488 
-1497 LEKGTTLYFYV
+1497 
-1508 GSTSGTFNCCA
+1508 
-1519 KQGGDA
+1519 
-1525 TSGGATDVRLVNGN
+1525 
-1539 WDNVDSL
+1539 
-1546 RSRIMV
+1546 
-1552 AGGGGA
+1552 
-1558 SYGDNSAAGGS
+1558 
-1569 NAGGLSSYAVYHSSH
+1569 
-1584 PAYAST
+1584 
-1590 QTESGTA
+1590 
-1597 GLNGTKGGFGYG
+1597 
-1609 GTNSTSR
+1609 
-1616 YVSGAGGYYGGS
+1616 
-1628 SGPSGAGGSSFISGH
+1628 
-1643 TGCVA
+1643 
-1648 IVSSSSTSPR
+1648 
-1658 TGTNGASCTTGTSDN
+1658 
-1673 LCSVHY
+1673 
-1679 SGKAFTNTVMIDGGG
+1679 
-1694 YAWTNT
+1694 
-1700 KGSLKQ
+1700 
-1706 MPNPS
+1706 
-1711 GGSYASGVG
+1711 
-1720 NSVDGA
+1720 
-1726 ARITLLAATNINVTY
+1726 
-1741 NNNEGTGCNTKN
+1741 
-1753 VNVGA
+1753 
-1758 AYGEL
+1758 
-1763 CVPMREGY
+1763 
-1771 RFDGWYTAIKGG
+1771 
-1783 TEITSSTIVSMTYD
+1783 
-1797 HTIYAHWTK
+1797 
-1806 AINPIISFGTNG
+1806 
-1818 NSGYVKGNVAST
+1818 
-1830 INVSKGNANLDE
+1830 GNANLDE

-1849 STSNSATPSTSFTSG
+1849 STSNSATPNTSFTSG

-1880 RACDVDGKCTTEVSN
+1880 SACDVDGKCTTEVSN
-1895 PFYVDNTA
+1895 PFYVDNEV
-1903 PSGAISISFN
+1903 PSGTVQLSLDGSVL
-1913 SGTLKGTVSATD
+1913 STSVSATD
-1925 IGSGISSYMY
+1925 MGSGIKEYGY
-1935 ALTTSSTCP
+1935 IIQKDNTTCP
-1944 TSGYVGSSNNSYSFT
+1944 TNGYIVSGNSNYSFKLSEDGTYTVCVKIFDKVANSAIVSNTIIASEVKVTYELISNNYSCSNSSVGSSPIFTYTGNCEIVDDNNGNWKVRFLTNGDLTFT
-1959 LSGTGTYYI
+1959 RDIDIDVFLVGGGGSGGGWQGTTESATGSGGGGGGYTK
-1968 CTRIKDKVGN
+1968 TSVN
-1978 VSVAIR
+1978 VAITSNVNNPILIGEGGAAINSK
-1984 SSAYTL
+1984 SSNGKDGGSTSAFG
-1990 SDTTAPTCTITVSGT
+1990 ITVAGGKGGNGSSYPHSGGDGGSAGGTRGYCGATDGANHTGVSGT
-2005 TVTATFSDN
+2005 RTSIGQGITTREFGESTGTLYASGGGGNSSSDCGIGGSGGNNSVLATAGQANTGSGGGGAWWESSN
-2014 AGGSGIKGEATKT
+2014 MKSGAGGSGIVIIRNSRGNTSSSNVRINGAPGERISYVGNGTGYIEIGSDGYSEIT
-2027 ATINAVK
+2027 LFDGT
-2034 NYTFTAED
+2034 YTFVS
-2042 NAGNSTSCGITVTST
+2042 NISKSTSDVSMNYSKEVTISPDVSVIDFYPEGAVYWYGNGDASIDPLYSKTNGVTS
-2057 DHDDGYDYLGA
+2057 DHIETNRFYAFYSATSVSLGSNTSIVENISIKKSDGTKYSKLKIVYRTGYNSMDHYCGSDGKCYQSLAYLEMYNA
-2068 GRTAIGGCKCTKG
+2068 STNGRI
-2081 SSNKTVSCHMSG
+2081 SSNTVSSVN
-2093 TNAVCNSCPSGYSIS
+2093 TDKIYIVDLTSSAYSSVDNVRIKAVATAQNGPRCSII
-2108 GNTCSVKRTCSSGWT
+2108 VYAVW
-2123 LASNGITCY
+2123 LE
-2132 KWRGINYYC
+2132 
-2141 STGYTKASND
+2141 
-2151 YCYKIN
+2151 

>member
-42 FTAKGSFSCSATG
+42 FTATGSFSCSATG

-91 NSGTDAYMNMWLNVD
+91 NSSADAYMNMWLNVD
-106 GLGSYLANSDNF
+106 GLGSYLANSENF

-136 GNFKDLAAGGRVN
+136 GNFKDLATGGRVN

-170 DKAETTPPEVDETTR
+170 DEAETTPPEVDETTR

-202 NFTVTNKEVNY
+202 NFIVTNKEVNY

-309 LSLTCTDPETK
+309 ISLTCTDPETK

-399 LSNLTVTLSNNAYTY
+399 LSNLTITLSDDTYTY
-414 DGKSKTPEVV
+414 DGKSKTPEAV
-424 VKDGIKKLTL
+424 VKDGSKTLTL
-434 DKDYTIEYKDN
+434 NKDYTIEYKDN

-452 VVITGKGN
+452 IVITGKGK

-486 KYPNSISGNLT
+486 KYPSSMSGNLT
-497 YKCTGTGNITVASGN
+497 YNCTGTGNITVASGN

-571 MFNSVSETTNGA
+571 IFNSISYTVNGLTVS
-583 TITYDYENSYLTING
+583 YDYETSVLTLDGSVIETRDFLLTNG
-598 TPTAGF
+598 M
-604 NFSTLAGLTFTEGDT
+604 SFTEGEKYNIT
-619 YTYTASYVSGSYTNA
+619 LTNVSGSITKANSATAVFVMDTIDANGNLMSTRNFMDVWWPPENTTYTDA
-634 GTGSGIIVVDIR
+634 VTITALSEQAASGIKFWSWFSNMTGDVV
-646 KDKVGYPNYEI
+646 
-657 SERDTTGIWI
+657 
-667 GDFNNNSYSATL
+667 
-679 TVNSAGASEGQRLD
+679 
-693 FWLWFDTASDWT
+693 
-705 FNNYKI
+705 FNNYKV
-711 KITFTKNDTKKVTH
+711 KVDITKEETKRVSY
-725 GGTYGLLPVTYRKG
+725 GSTYGLLPITYRKG

-790 TTYTVSLSDQGDD
+790 TTYTLSLSDQGDD

-853 KVGNISYIRSAGVG
+853 KVGNTSYIRSGGIKYVP
-867 YNTTSATTYTNA
+867 STTYTN
-879 TSYTYTVPT
+879 SGEQIYTIPS

-894 EAWGAQGGGTS
+894 EVWGAQGGQYSTYTPGYGAY
-905 SVPGGSGA
+905 SVGYANLIKDTKLYIVNGGSG
-913 YTAGSIILT
+913 ILASANAT
-922 KGEKLYIY
+922 FT
-930 VGENY
+930 
-935 NGYRETLSF
+935 NGGY
-944 NGGGSGTYS
+944 NGGGQANYGAGT
-953 TAESSVNFNG
+953 G
-963 GGGTDIRLVS
+963 GGATHIAKVS
-973 GDWNN
+973 GLLSTLSSQTGNI
-978 NEGLNSRIMVAG
+978 LIVAG
-990 GGGGYANWSSGSKG
+990 GGGGTGVYNANEIGGSGGGIIGVTGGHNSSSW
-1004 GNAGG
+1004 AGG
-1009 LIGYS
+1009 G
-1014 GNRVGSITNSTG
+1014 GG
-1026 GTQVSGGNGADN
+1026 GTQTGGGSLGSGNVQG
-1038 TTSTP
+1038 T
-1043 YVGVFGS
+1043 VGTFGS
-1050 GGYSPLYSAQ
+1050 GGKGGYESEFTQGAG
-1060 WIYRAGGGGGYYG
+1060 GGGGGYYG
-1073 GGAGDAI
+1073 G
-1080 GGSVGSAAGG
+1080 AGG
-1090 SSYISGHTGCVAIKS
+1090 SARNGGGGGGSGYIGNSLL
-1105 SSDRTARTGTNNA
+1105 TNKYMYCY
-1118 NCTTGTSD
+1118 NCTTSNDVNTKTYTTTNVSGTPTAD
-1126 NLCSIHYSGKTFFNT
+1126 YAKSGSGAARITF
-1141 VMIDGGGYVWTN
+1141 
-1153 AKGSLQQMPN
+1153 A
-1163 PSGGSY
+1163 
-1169 ASGVGKTGNGAV
+1169 
-1181 RISYVSATSI
+1181 ATTL
-1191 KLTYNNN
+1191 KLTYNNS
-1198 GGTGCNTKSVIAGET
+1198 GGTGCNTKSVMTGEA
-1213 YGDLCVPYREGYKF
+1213 YGELCTPIREGYKF

-1233 ESGGTKILASTS
+1233 ESGGTKITASTS

-1254 YAHWTKAINP
+1254 YAHWTK
-1264 IISFGTNGNS
+1264 T
-1274 GYVKG
+1274 
-1279 NVSSKI
+1279 
-1285 TVSRANANLDESTYK
+1285 
-1300 YIYSTS
+1300 
-1306 NSVTP
+1306 
-1311 STSFTS
+1311 
-1317 GNSYMLENATGT
+1317 
-1329 YYLIAK
+1329 
-1335 ACDVD
+1335 
-1340 GKCTTEVSNPFY
+1340 
-1352 VDNEEPYGMVELST
+1352 
-1366 NGSSISA
+1366 
-1373 QVDAIDDNSGIKE
+1373 
-1386 YGYLIQK
+1386 
-1393 DNTTCPTSGYISS
+1393 
-1406 NNTTYSFNVSASGK
+1406 
-1420 YTVCVKVMDNVGNF
+1420 
-1434 AYLKSDPFSYAL
+1434 
-1446 NSWSNEGAYTYVVPV
+1446 
-1461 TGKYKIE
+1461 
-1468 LWGASP
+1468 
-1474 NNNYNQYTAARPAY
+1474 
-1488 GGYTAGNII
+1488 
-1497 LEKGTTLYFYV
+1497 
-1508 GSTSGTFNCCA
+1508 
-1519 KQGGDA
+1519 
-1525 TSGGATDVRLVNGN
+1525 
-1539 WDNVDSL
+1539 
-1546 RSRIMV
+1546 
-1552 AGGGGA
+1552 
-1558 SYGDNSAAGGS
+1558 
-1569 NAGGLSSYAVYHSSH
+1569 
-1584 PAYAST
+1584 
-1590 QTESGTA
+1590 
-1597 GLNGTKGGFGYG
+1597 
-1609 GTNSTSR
+1609 
-1616 YVSGAGGYYGGS
+1616 
-1628 SGPSGAGGSSFISGH
+1628 
-1643 TGCVA
+1643 
-1648 IVSSSSTSPR
+1648 
-1658 TGTNGASCTTGTSDN
+1658 
-1673 LCSVHY
+1673 
-1679 SGKAFTNTVMIDGGG
+1679 
-1694 YAWTNT
+1694 
-1700 KGSLKQ
+1700 
-1706 MPNPS
+1706 
-1711 GGSYASGVG
+1711 
-1720 NSVDGA
+1720 
-1726 ARITLLAATNINVTY
+1726 
-1741 NNNEGTGCNTKN
+1741 
-1753 VNVGA
+1753 
-1758 AYGEL
+1758 
-1763 CVPMREGY
+1763 
-1771 RFDGWYTAIKGG
+1771 
-1783 TEITSSTIVSMTYD
+1783 
-1797 HTIYAHWTK
+1797 
-1806 AINPIISFGTNG
+1806 INPIISFGTNG

-1830 INVSKGNANLDE
+1830 INVSKGNAELDS

-1849 STSNSATPSTSFTSG
+1849 STSNSATPNTSFTSG
-1864 NSYTLD
+1864 NSYTLEN
-1870 GATGTYYLIA
+1870 ATGTYYLIA

-1903 PSGAISISFN
+1903 PSGTVSISFN

-1925 IGSGISSYMY
+1925 IGSGVSSYMY
-1935 ALTTSSTCP
+1935 VLTTSSTCP

-1959 LSGTGTYYI
+1959 LSSTGTYYI

-1978 VSVAIR
+1978 VSAAIR

-1990 SDTTAPTCTITVSGT
+1990 SDATPPTGTVQASLSGSTISATVS
-2005 TVTATFSDN
+2005 ATDTE
-2014 AGGSGIKGEATKT
+2014 SGIASYMYALTTNESCPTSGYIESTNNYYSFTVSLSGTYYVCAG
-2027 ATINAVK
+2027 VK
-2034 NYTFTAED
+2034 D
-2042 NAGNSTSCGITVTST
+2042 NAGNIAYIRSNSVVANFTRNINIYGAESDSIGIYNSSGTLINTVSTNTSGALNNYSMQTGAYTFKSNVTGYEKQVVIDSNST
-2057 DHDDGYDYLGA
+2057 EVGVYPDNSYFWYGNGDVSGESLYKNSGGFSIKANNFGYSECNFSGCSARADSSWGWTRRLYMSGNAQSNSSYVL
-2068 GRTAIGGCKCTKG
+2068 TIG
-2081 SSNKTVSCHMSG
+2081 SNKTTSAKTLKVKYDMDIRSR
-2093 TNAVCNSCPSGYSIS
+2093 SGYSYCKYKIS
-2108 GNTCSVKRTCSSGWT
+2108 M
-2123 LASNGITCY
+2123 NGAAVLESDYSDCHV
-2132 KWRGINYYC
+2132 
-2141 STGYTKASND
+2141 GYTSNT
-2151 YCYKIN
+2151 YTKEGQTYFNFSYEPSIIGNSQIFVFAVWFE

>member
-42 FTAKGSFSCSATG
+42 FTATGSFSCSATG

-213 QNVKLTANNTQRN
+213 QNIKLTANNTQRN

-399 LSNLTVTLSNNAYTY
+399 LSNLTVTLSDNTYTY

-434 DKDYTIEYKDN
+434 NKDYTIEYKDN

-452 VVITGKGN
+452 VIITGKGN

-523 TVVSLTA
+523 TVVGLTA

-552 ISQDITVSAEEYT
+552 ISQDITVSAEEYM

-571 MFNSVSETTNGA
+571 IFNSISYTVNGLTVS
-583 TITYDYENSYLTING
+583 YDYETSVLTLDGSVIETRDFLLTNG
-598 TPTAGF
+598 M
-604 NFSTLAGLTFTEGDT
+604 SFTEGEKYNIT
-619 YTYTASYVSGSYTNA
+619 LTNVSGSITKANSATAVFVMDTIDANGNLMSTRNFMDVWWPPENTTYTDA
-634 GTGSGIIVVDIR
+634 VTITALSEQAASGIKFWSWFSNMTGDVV
-646 KDKVGYPNYEI
+646 
-657 SERDTTGIWI
+657 
-667 GDFNNNSYSATL
+667 
-679 TVNSAGASEGQRLD
+679 
-693 FWLWFDTASDWT
+693 
-705 FNNYKI
+705 FNNYKV
-711 KITFTKNDTKKVTH
+711 KVDITKEETKRVSY
-725 GGTYGLLPVTYRKG
+725 GSTYGLLPITYRKG

-749 NGTGT
+749 NGTGS

-760 TVNITNNTTLYAKW
+760 TVSITNNMTLYAKW

-853 KVGNISYIRSAGVG
+853 KVGNISYIRSGGIKYV
-867 YNTTSATTYTNA
+867 SSTTYTN
-879 TSYTYTVPT
+879 SGEQIYTIPS

-894 EAWGAQGGGTS
+894 EVWGAQGGQYSTYTPGYGAYSVGYANLTKGTILYI
-905 SVPGGSGA
+905 VNGGSGITA
-913 YTAGSIILT
+913 AASATFTAG
-922 KGEKLYIY
+922 
-930 VGENY
+930 
-935 NGYRETLSF
+935 GY
-944 NGGGSGTYS
+944 NGGGQANYGAGT
-953 TAESSVNFNG
+953 G
-963 GGGTDIRLVS
+963 GGATHIATA
-973 GDWNN
+973 N
-978 NEGLNSRIMVAG
+978 GLLSTLSSQTGNILIVAG
-990 GGGGYANWSSGSKG
+990 GGGGTGVYNTNETGGSGGGISGVTGGHNSSSFPG
-1004 GNAGG
+1004 GG
-1009 LIGYS
+1009 
-1014 GNRVGSITNSTG
+1014 TG
-1026 GTQVSGGNGADN
+1026 GTQTSGGTPGA
-1038 TTSTP
+1038 
-1043 YVGVFGS
+1043 S
-1050 GGYSPLYSAQ
+1050 GGVGGASGGVGAV
-1060 WIYRAGGGGGYYG
+1060 AGTAGAFGAGGKGGYETTYTQGAGAGGGGYYG
-1073 GGAGDAI
+1073 G
-1080 GGSVGSAAGG
+1080 AGG
-1090 SSYISGHTGCVAIKS
+1090 SARNGGGGGGSGYIGNSLL
-1105 SSDRTARTGTNNA
+1105 TNKYMYCY
-1118 NCTTGTSD
+1118 NCTTSNDVNTKTYTTTNVSSTPTAD
-1126 NLCSIHYSGKTFFNT
+1126 YAKSGSGAARITFT
-1141 VMIDGGGYVWTN
+1141 
-1153 AKGSLQQMPN
+1153 
-1163 PSGGSY
+1163 
-1169 ASGVGKTGNGAV
+1169 
-1181 RISYVSATSI
+1181 ATTL

-1198 GGTGCNTKSVIAGET
+1198 GGTGCNTKSVMTGEA
-1213 YGDLCVPYREGYKF
+1213 YGELCTPIREGYKF

-1233 ESGGTKILASTS
+1233 ESGGTKITASTS

-1254 YAHWTKAINP
+1254 YAHWTKTINP

-1274 GYVKG
+1274 EYVKG

-1285 TVSRANANLDESTYK
+1285 
-1300 YIYSTS
+1300 I
-1306 NSVTP
+1306 
-1311 STSFTS
+1311 
-1317 GNSYMLENATGT
+1317 
-1329 YYLIAK
+1329 
-1335 ACDVD
+1335 
-1340 GKCTTEVSNPFY
+1340 
-1352 VDNEEPYGMVELST
+1352 
-1366 NGSSISA
+1366 
-1373 QVDAIDDNSGIKE
+1373 
-1386 YGYLIQK
+1386 
-1393 DNTTCPTSGYISS
+1393 
-1406 NNTTYSFNVSASGK
+1406 
-1420 YTVCVKVMDNVGNF
+1420 
-1434 AYLKSDPFSYAL
+1434 
-1446 NSWSNEGAYTYVVPV
+1446 
-1461 TGKYKIE
+1461 
-1468 LWGASP
+1468 
-1474 NNNYNQYTAARPAY
+1474 
-1488 GGYTAGNII
+1488 
-1497 LEKGTTLYFYV
+1497 
-1508 GSTSGTFNCCA
+1508 
-1519 KQGGDA
+1519 
-1525 TSGGATDVRLVNGN
+1525 
-1539 WDNVDSL
+1539 
-1546 RSRIMV
+1546 
-1552 AGGGGA
+1552 
-1558 SYGDNSAAGGS
+1558 
-1569 NAGGLSSYAVYHSSH
+1569 
-1584 PAYAST
+1584 
-1590 QTESGTA
+1590 
-1597 GLNGTKGGFGYG
+1597 
-1609 GTNSTSR
+1609 
-1616 YVSGAGGYYGGS
+1616 
-1628 SGPSGAGGSSFISGH
+1628 
-1643 TGCVA
+1643 
-1648 IVSSSSTSPR
+1648 
-1658 TGTNGASCTTGTSDN
+1658 
-1673 LCSVHY
+1673 
-1679 SGKAFTNTVMIDGGG
+1679 
-1694 YAWTNT
+1694 
-1700 KGSLKQ
+1700 
-1706 MPNPS
+1706 
-1711 GGSYASGVG
+1711 
-1720 NSVDGA
+1720 
-1726 ARITLLAATNINVTY
+1726 
-1741 NNNEGTGCNTKN
+1741 
-1753 VNVGA
+1753 
-1758 AYGEL
+1758 
-1763 CVPMREGY
+1763 
-1771 RFDGWYTAIKGG
+1771 
-1783 TEITSSTIVSMTYD
+1783 
-1797 HTIYAHWTK
+1797 
-1806 AINPIISFGTNG
+1806 
-1818 NSGYVKGNVAST
+1818 
-1830 INVSKGNANLDE
+1830 VSKGNAELDS

-1849 STSNSATPSTSFTSG
+1849 STSNSATPNTNFTSG

-1880 RACDVDGKCTTEVSN
+1880 KACDVDGTCTTEVSN

-1903 PSGAISISFN
+1903 PSGTVQLSLDGSVILAN
-1913 SGTLKGTVSATD
+1913 VSATD
-1925 IGSGISSYMY
+1925 SGSGIKEYGY
-1935 ALTTSSTCP
+1935 LIQKDNATCP
-1944 TSGYVGSSNNSYSFT
+1944 TSGYVVSSNSNYTFNLSESGRYTVCVKLIDGVNNSVIVSNNIVALNVRLTYALISSNYSCSNSSVGSSPLFTYTGNCEIVDDSNGNWKIRFLTSGNLTFTRDVDIDVFLVGGGGSGSIVYGGGGGGGGSGYTKSASTSIVKNTSYSIVIGAGGAG
-1959 LSGTGTYYI
+1959 LSETYGSS
-1968 CTRIKDKVGN
+1968 GN
-1978 VSVAIR
+1978 NGGA
-1984 SSAYTL
+1984 SSAFNFSAAGGFGGSGYDGGAGGSGGGAGGFQQSAGKGGT
-1990 SDTTAPTCTITVSGT
+1990 DGGNGSGT
-2005 TVTATFSDN
+2005 TYVGLGSATTGTAGNGQGTSTREFYEIDKNTSAQLYAGAGGGGACALNKTNVAKVSAGDAGDLTAGKGAVCN
-2014 AGGSGIKGEATKT
+2014 FNGKTTGATAGVANTGGGGGGSATTSYYGRGTNNYVGSSGAGGSGIIIIRNSRVSSDSSNVIINGAPGEVITYTGASSGSIEIGSGGYSLATLL
-2027 ATINAVK
+2027 NG
-2034 NYTFTAED
+2034 NYTFTSNISKSISNVSNNYSKEVTVSPNVSTIDFYPEGAVYWY
-2042 NAGNSTSCGITVTST
+2042 GNGDASIDPLYSKTNGVTS
-2057 DHDDGYDYLGA
+2057 DHIETNRFYAFYYASSVSLGSNTSTVENISIKKSDGTKYSKLKIVYRTGYNSMDRYCGSDGKCYQNLAYLEMYNA
-2068 GRTAIGGCKCTKG
+2068 STKG
-2081 SSNKTVSCHMSG
+2081 EISSNTVSSVN
-2093 TNAVCNSCPSGYSIS
+2093 TDKIYTVDLTSSAYSSVDNVRIQAVATAQNGPRCSII
-2108 GNTCSVKRTCSSGWT
+2108 VYAVW
-2123 LASNGITCY
+2123 LE
-2132 KWRGINYYC
+2132 
-2141 STGYTKASND
+2141 
-2151 YCYKIN
+2151 

>member
-1 MKKNKKLIIPL
+1 MGKNKKLVYLIT
-12 LLVGILVLIIGST
+12 VILVMTIIIVGST

-128 CATDVVST
+128 CATDVVSA
-136 GNFKDLAAGGRVN
+136 GNFKDLATGGRVN

-213 QNVKLTANNTQRN
+213 QNIKLTANNTQRN

-238 DSDWVAI
+238 DTDWVAI
-245 RDVRKTCTLN
+245 QDVRKTYTLN
-255 QVLST
+255 RVLST

-320 IKDINLTKE
+320 IQDINLTKE

-365 DTSISLPSGNIK
+365 DTSINLPSGNIK

-385 ETSSSTLVI
+385 ETSSSSLVV
-394 LNSTS
+394 LNGIG
-399 LSNLTVTLSNNAYTY
+399 LSDLTVTLSNNTYTY

-434 DKDYTIEYKDN
+434 NKDYTIEYKDN

-486 KYPNSISGNLT
+486 KYPNSMSGNLT
-497 YKCTGTGNITVASGN
+497 YNCTGTGNITVASGN

-711 KITFTKNDTKKVTH
+711 KITFTKNDTKKVAY
-725 GGTYGLLPVTYRKG
+725 GSAYGLLPITYRKG

-781 GTANLSLSG
+781 GTANLQLSG
-790 TTYTVSLSDQGDD
+790 TTYTLSLSDQGDD

-828 TGTSKTYS
+828 TGTSKTYN

-853 KVGNISYIRSAGVG
+853 KVGNTSYIRSGGIKYVP
-867 YNTTSATTYTNA
+867 STTYTN
-879 TSYTYTVPT
+879 SGEQIYTIPS

-894 EAWGAQGGGTS
+894 EVWGAQGGQYSTYTPGYGAY
-905 SVPGGSGA
+905 SVGYANLTKDTKLYIVNGGSG
-913 YTAGSIILT
+913 ILASANAT
-922 KGEKLYIY
+922 FT
-930 VGENY
+930 
-935 NGYRETLSF
+935 NGGY
-944 NGGGSGTYS
+944 NGGGQANYGAGT
-953 TAESSVNFNG
+953 G
-963 GGGTDIRLVS
+963 GGATHIAKVS
-973 GDWNN
+973 GLLSTLSSQTGNI
-978 NEGLNSRIMVAG
+978 LIVAG
-990 GGGGYANWSSGSKG
+990 GGGGTGVYNANEIGGSGGGITGVTGGHNSSTW
-1004 GNAGG
+1004 AGG
-1009 LIGYS
+1009 G
-1014 GNRVGSITNSTG
+1014 GG
-1026 GTQVSGGNGADN
+1026 GTQTGGGSLGSGGGSLGSGNVQGTVGTFGSGGNG
-1038 TTSTP
+1038 
-1043 YVGVFGS
+1043 
-1050 GGYSPLYSAQ
+1050 GYESEFAQ
-1060 WIYRAGGGGGYYG
+1060 GAGGGGGGYYG
-1073 GGAGDAI
+1073 G
-1080 GGSVGSAAGG
+1080 AGG
-1090 SSYISGHTGCVAIKS
+1090 SARNGGGGGGSGYIGNSLLTDKYMYCY
-1105 SSDRTARTGTNNA
+1105 
-1118 NCTTGTSD
+1118 NCTTSNDVNTKTYTTTNVSGTPTAD
-1126 NLCSIHYSGKTFFNT
+1126 YAKSGSGAARITFT
-1141 VMIDGGGYVWTN
+1141 
-1153 AKGSLQQMPN
+1153 
-1163 PSGGSY
+1163 
-1169 ASGVGKTGNGAV
+1169 
-1181 RISYVSATSI
+1181 ATSI

-1285 TVSRANANLDESTYK
+1285 TVSRAN
-1300 YIYSTS
+1300 
-1306 NSVTP
+1306 V
-1311 STSFTS
+1311 
-1317 GNSYMLENATGT
+1317 
-1329 YYLIAK
+1329 
-1335 ACDVD
+1335 
-1340 GKCTTEVSNPFY
+1340 
-1352 VDNEEPYGMVELST
+1352 
-1366 NGSSISA
+1366 
-1373 QVDAIDDNSGIKE
+1373 
-1386 YGYLIQK
+1386 
-1393 DNTTCPTSGYISS
+1393 
-1406 NNTTYSFNVSASGK
+1406 
-1420 YTVCVKVMDNVGNF
+1420 
-1434 AYLKSDPFSYAL
+1434 
-1446 NSWSNEGAYTYVVPV
+1446 
-1461 TGKYKIE
+1461 
-1468 LWGASP
+1468 
-1474 NNNYNQYTAARPAY
+1474 
-1488 GGYTAGNII
+1488 
-1497 LEKGTTLYFYV
+1497 
-1508 GSTSGTFNCCA
+1508 
-1519 KQGGDA
+1519 
-1525 TSGGATDVRLVNGN
+1525 
-1539 WDNVDSL
+1539 
-1546 RSRIMV
+1546 
-1552 AGGGGA
+1552 
-1558 SYGDNSAAGGS
+1558 
-1569 NAGGLSSYAVYHSSH
+1569 
-1584 PAYAST
+1584 
-1590 QTESGTA
+1590 
-1597 GLNGTKGGFGYG
+1597 
-1609 GTNSTSR
+1609 
-1616 YVSGAGGYYGGS
+1616 
-1628 SGPSGAGGSSFISGH
+1628 
-1643 TGCVA
+1643 
-1648 IVSSSSTSPR
+1648 
-1658 TGTNGASCTTGTSDN
+1658 
-1673 LCSVHY
+1673 
-1679 SGKAFTNTVMIDGGG
+1679 
-1694 YAWTNT
+1694 
-1700 KGSLKQ
+1700 
-1706 MPNPS
+1706 
-1711 GGSYASGVG
+1711 
-1720 NSVDGA
+1720 
-1726 ARITLLAATNINVTY
+1726 
-1741 NNNEGTGCNTKN
+1741 
-1753 VNVGA
+1753 
-1758 AYGEL
+1758 
-1763 CVPMREGY
+1763 
-1771 RFDGWYTAIKGG
+1771 
-1783 TEITSSTIVSMTYD
+1783 
-1797 HTIYAHWTK
+1797 
-1806 AINPIISFGTNG
+1806 
-1818 NSGYVKGNVAST
+1818 
-1830 INVSKGNANLDE
+1830 NLDE

-1903 PSGAISISFN
+1903 PSGTISISFN

-1935 ALTTSSTCP
+1935 ALTTSNTCP

-1968 CTRIKDKVGN
+1968 CTKIKDNVGN
-1978 VSVAIR
+1978 VSAAIR

-2005 TVTATFSDN
+2005 TVTATFTDN

-2034 NYTFTAED
+2034 DYTFTAED

-2057 DHDDGYDYLGA
+2057 DHDDGYDYVGA
-2068 GRTAIGGCKCTKG
+2068 GRAAAGYCICKNGNRVTCK
-2081 SSNKTVSCHMSG
+2081 MSG
-2093 TNAVCNSCPSGYSIS
+2093 TNAVCSCPSGIS
-2108 GNTCSVKRTCSSGWT
+2108 SNSCSVRRTCSSGWT

-2141 STGYTKASND
+2141 NSGTKINDSYCYTK
-2151 YCYKIN
+2151 K

>member
-42 FTAKGSFSCSATG
+42 FTATGSFSCSATG

-91 NSGTDAYMNMWLNVD
+91 NSSADAYMNMWLNVD
-106 GLGSYLANSDNF
+106 GLGSYLANSENF

-136 GNFKDLAAGGRVN
+136 GNFKDLATGGRVN

-170 DKAETTPPEVDETTR
+170 DEAETTPPEVDETTR

-202 NFTVTNKEVNY
+202 NFIVTNKEVNY

-238 DSDWVAI
+238 DTDWVAI
-245 RDVRKTCTLN
+245 QDVRKTCTLN
-255 QVLST
+255 RVLST

-399 LSNLTVTLSNNAYTY
+399 LSNLTITLSDDTYTY
-414 DGKSKTPEVV
+414 DGKSKTPEAV
-424 VKDGIKKLTL
+424 VKDGSKTLTL
-434 DKDYTIEYKDN
+434 NKDYTIEYKDN

-452 VVITGKGN
+452 IVITGKGK

-486 KYPNSISGNLT
+486 KYPSSMSGNLT
-497 YKCTGTGNITVASGN
+497 YNCTGTGNITVASGN

-571 MFNSVSETTNGA
+571 IFNSISYTVNGLTVS
-583 TITYDYENSYLTING
+583 YDYETSVLTLDGSVIETRDFLLTNG
-598 TPTAGF
+598 M
-604 NFSTLAGLTFTEGDT
+604 SFTEGEKYNIT
-619 YTYTASYVSGSYTNA
+619 LTNVSGSITKANSATAVFVMDTIDANGNLMSTRNFMDVWWPPENTTYTDA
-634 GTGSGIIVVDIR
+634 VTITALSEQAASGIKFWSWFSNMTGDVV
-646 KDKVGYPNYEI
+646 
-657 SERDTTGIWI
+657 
-667 GDFNNNSYSATL
+667 
-679 TVNSAGASEGQRLD
+679 
-693 FWLWFDTASDWT
+693 
-705 FNNYKI
+705 FNNYKV
-711 KITFTKNDTKKVTH
+711 KVDITKEETKRVSY
-725 GGTYGLLPVTYRKG
+725 GSTYGLLPITYRKG

-790 TTYTVSLSDQGDD
+790 TTYTLSLSDQGDD

-853 KVGNISYIRSAGVG
+853 KVGNTSYIRSGGIKYVP
-867 YNTTSATTYTNA
+867 STTYTN
-879 TSYTYTVPT
+879 SGEQIYTIPS

-894 EAWGAQGGGTS
+894 EVWGAQGGQYSTYTPGYGAY
-905 SVPGGSGA
+905 SVGYANLIKDTKLYIVNGGSG
-913 YTAGSIILT
+913 ILASANAT
-922 KGEKLYIY
+922 FT
-930 VGENY
+930 
-935 NGYRETLSF
+935 NGGY
-944 NGGGSGTYS
+944 NGGGQANYGAGT
-953 TAESSVNFNG
+953 G
-963 GGGTDIRLVS
+963 GGATHIAKVS
-973 GDWNN
+973 GLLSTLSSQTGNI
-978 NEGLNSRIMVAG
+978 LIVAG
-990 GGGGYANWSSGSKG
+990 GGGGTGVYNANEIGGSGGGIIGVTGGHNSSSW
-1004 GNAGG
+1004 AGG
-1009 LIGYS
+1009 G
-1014 GNRVGSITNSTG
+1014 GG
-1026 GTQVSGGNGADN
+1026 GTQTGGGSLGSGNVQG
-1038 TTSTP
+1038 T
-1043 YVGVFGS
+1043 VGTFGS
-1050 GGYSPLYSAQ
+1050 GGKGGYESEFTQGAG
-1060 WIYRAGGGGGYYG
+1060 GGGGGYYG
-1073 GGAGDAI
+1073 G
-1080 GGSVGSAAGG
+1080 AGG
-1090 SSYISGHTGCVAIKS
+1090 SARNGGGGGGSGYIGNSLL
-1105 SSDRTARTGTNNA
+1105 TNKYMYCY
-1118 NCTTGTSD
+1118 NCTTSNDVNTKTYTTTNVSGTPTAD
-1126 NLCSIHYSGKTFFNT
+1126 YAKSGSGAARITF
-1141 VMIDGGGYVWTN
+1141 
-1153 AKGSLQQMPN
+1153 A
-1163 PSGGSY
+1163 
-1169 ASGVGKTGNGAV
+1169 
-1181 RISYVSATSI
+1181 ATTL
-1191 KLTYNNN
+1191 KLTYNNS
-1198 GGTGCNTKSVIAGET
+1198 GGTGCNTKSVMTGEA
-1213 YGDLCVPYREGYKF
+1213 YGELCTPIREGYKF

-1233 ESGGTKILASTS
+1233 ESGGTKITASTS

-1254 YAHWTKAINP
+1254 YAHWTK
-1264 IISFGTNGNS
+1264 T
-1274 GYVKG
+1274 
-1279 NVSSKI
+1279 
-1285 TVSRANANLDESTYK
+1285 
-1300 YIYSTS
+1300 
-1306 NSVTP
+1306 
-1311 STSFTS
+1311 
-1317 GNSYMLENATGT
+1317 
-1329 YYLIAK
+1329 
-1335 ACDVD
+1335 
-1340 GKCTTEVSNPFY
+1340 
-1352 VDNEEPYGMVELST
+1352 
-1366 NGSSISA
+1366 
-1373 QVDAIDDNSGIKE
+1373 
-1386 YGYLIQK
+1386 
-1393 DNTTCPTSGYISS
+1393 
-1406 NNTTYSFNVSASGK
+1406 
-1420 YTVCVKVMDNVGNF
+1420 
-1434 AYLKSDPFSYAL
+1434 
-1446 NSWSNEGAYTYVVPV
+1446 
-1461 TGKYKIE
+1461 
-1468 LWGASP
+1468 
-1474 NNNYNQYTAARPAY
+1474 
-1488 GGYTAGNII
+1488 
-1497 LEKGTTLYFYV
+1497 
-1508 GSTSGTFNCCA
+1508 
-1519 KQGGDA
+1519 
-1525 TSGGATDVRLVNGN
+1525 
-1539 WDNVDSL
+1539 
-1546 RSRIMV
+1546 
-1552 AGGGGA
+1552 
-1558 SYGDNSAAGGS
+1558 
-1569 NAGGLSSYAVYHSSH
+1569 
-1584 PAYAST
+1584 
-1590 QTESGTA
+1590 
-1597 GLNGTKGGFGYG
+1597 
-1609 GTNSTSR
+1609 
-1616 YVSGAGGYYGGS
+1616 
-1628 SGPSGAGGSSFISGH
+1628 
-1643 TGCVA
+1643 
-1648 IVSSSSTSPR
+1648 
-1658 TGTNGASCTTGTSDN
+1658 
-1673 LCSVHY
+1673 
-1679 SGKAFTNTVMIDGGG
+1679 
-1694 YAWTNT
+1694 
-1700 KGSLKQ
+1700 
-1706 MPNPS
+1706 
-1711 GGSYASGVG
+1711 
-1720 NSVDGA
+1720 
-1726 ARITLLAATNINVTY
+1726 
-1741 NNNEGTGCNTKN
+1741 
-1753 VNVGA
+1753 
-1758 AYGEL
+1758 
-1763 CVPMREGY
+1763 
-1771 RFDGWYTAIKGG
+1771 
-1783 TEITSSTIVSMTYD
+1783 
-1797 HTIYAHWTK
+1797 
-1806 AINPIISFGTNG
+1806 INPIISFGTNG

-1830 INVSKGNANLDE
+1830 INVSKGNAELDS

-1849 STSNSATPSTSFTSG
+1849 STSNSATPNTSFTSG
-1864 NSYTLD
+1864 NSYTLEN
-1870 GATGTYYLIA
+1870 ATGTYYLIA

-1903 PSGAISISFN
+1903 PSGTVSISFN

-1925 IGSGISSYMY
+1925 IGSGVSSYMY
-1935 ALTTSSTCP
+1935 VLTTSSTCP

-1959 LSGTGTYYI
+1959 LSSTGTYYI

-1978 VSVAIR
+1978 VSAAIR

-1990 SDTTAPTCTITVSGT
+1990 SDATPPTGTVQASLSGSTISATVS
-2005 TVTATFSDN
+2005 ATDTE
-2014 AGGSGIKGEATKT
+2014 SGIASYMYALTTNESCPTSGYIESTNNYYSFTVSLSGTYYVCAG
-2027 ATINAVK
+2027 VK
-2034 NYTFTAED
+2034 D
-2042 NAGNSTSCGITVTST
+2042 NAGNIAYIRSNSVVANFTRNINIYGAESDSIGIYNSSGTLINTVSTNTSGALNNYSMQTGAYTFKSNVTGYEKQVVIDSNST
-2057 DHDDGYDYLGA
+2057 EVGVYPDNSYFWYGNGDVSGESLYKNSGGFSIKANNFGYSECNFSGCSARADSSWGWTRRLYMSGNAQSNSSYVL
-2068 GRTAIGGCKCTKG
+2068 TIG
-2081 SSNKTVSCHMSG
+2081 SNKTTSAKTLKVKYDMDIRSR
-2093 TNAVCNSCPSGYSIS
+2093 SGYSYCKYKIS
-2108 GNTCSVKRTCSSGWT
+2108 M
-2123 LASNGITCY
+2123 NGAAVLESDYSDCHV
-2132 KWRGINYYC
+2132 
-2141 STGYTKASND
+2141 GYTSNT
-2151 YCYKIN
+2151 YTKEGQTYFNFSYEPSIIGNSQIFVFAVWFE

>member
-42 FTAKGSFSCSATG
+42 FTATGSFSCSATG

-91 NSGTDAYMNMWLNVD
+91 NSSADAYMNMWLNVD
-106 GLGSYLANSDNF
+106 GLGSYLANSENF

-136 GNFKDLAAGGRVN
+136 GNFKDLATGGRVN

-170 DKAETTPPEVDETTR
+170 DEAETTPPEVDETTR

-202 NFTVTNKEVNY
+202 NFIVTNKEVNY

-309 LSLTCTDPETK
+309 ISLTCTDPETK

-399 LSNLTVTLSNNAYTY
+399 LSNLTITLSDDTYTY
-414 DGKSKTPEVV
+414 DGKSKTPEAV
-424 VKDGIKKLTL
+424 VKDGSKTLTL
-434 DKDYTIEYKDN
+434 NKDYTIEYKDN

-452 VVITGKGN
+452 IVITGKGK

-486 KYPNSISGNLT
+486 KYPSSMSGNLT
-497 YKCTGTGNITVASGN
+497 YNCTGTGNITVASGN

-571 MFNSVSETTNGA
+571 IFNSISYTVNGLTVS
-583 TITYDYENSYLTING
+583 YDYETSVLTLDGSVIETRDFLLTNG
-598 TPTAGF
+598 M
-604 NFSTLAGLTFTEGDT
+604 SFTEGEKYNIT
-619 YTYTASYVSGSYTNA
+619 LTNVSGSITKANSATAVFVMDTIDANGNLMSTRNFMDVWWPPENTTYTDA
-634 GTGSGIIVVDIR
+634 VTITALSEQAASGIKFWSWFSNMTGDVV
-646 KDKVGYPNYEI
+646 
-657 SERDTTGIWI
+657 
-667 GDFNNNSYSATL
+667 
-679 TVNSAGASEGQRLD
+679 
-693 FWLWFDTASDWT
+693 
-705 FNNYKI
+705 FNNYKV
-711 KITFTKNDTKKVTH
+711 KVDITKEETKRVSY
-725 GGTYGLLPVTYRKG
+725 GSTYGLLPITYRKG

-790 TTYTVSLSDQGDD
+790 TTYTLSLSDQGDD

-853 KVGNISYIRSAGVG
+853 KVGNTSYIRSGGIKYVP
-867 YNTTSATTYTNA
+867 STTYTN
-879 TSYTYTVPT
+879 SGEQIYTIPS

-894 EAWGAQGGGTS
+894 EVWGAQGGQYSTYTPGYGAY
-905 SVPGGSGA
+905 SVGYANLIKDTKLYIVNGGSG
-913 YTAGSIILT
+913 ILASANAT
-922 KGEKLYIY
+922 FT
-930 VGENY
+930 
-935 NGYRETLSF
+935 NGGY
-944 NGGGSGTYS
+944 NGGGQANYGAGT
-953 TAESSVNFNG
+953 G
-963 GGGTDIRLVS
+963 GGATHIAKVS
-973 GDWNN
+973 GLLSTLSSQTGNI
-978 NEGLNSRIMVAG
+978 LIVAG
-990 GGGGYANWSSGSKG
+990 GGGGTGVYNANEIGGSGGGIIGVTGGHNSSSW
-1004 GNAGG
+1004 AGG
-1009 LIGYS
+1009 G
-1014 GNRVGSITNSTG
+1014 GG
-1026 GTQVSGGNGADN
+1026 GTQTGGGSLGSGNVQG
-1038 TTSTP
+1038 T
-1043 YVGVFGS
+1043 VGTFGS
-1050 GGYSPLYSAQ
+1050 GGKGGYESEFTQGAG
-1060 WIYRAGGGGGYYG
+1060 GGGGGYYG
-1073 GGAGDAI
+1073 G
-1080 GGSVGSAAGG
+1080 AGG
-1090 SSYISGHTGCVAIKS
+1090 SARNGGGGGGSGYIGNSLL
-1105 SSDRTARTGTNNA
+1105 TNKYMYCY
-1118 NCTTGTSD
+1118 NCTTSNDVNTKTYTTTNVSGTPTAD
-1126 NLCSIHYSGKTFFNT
+1126 YAKSGSGAARITF
-1141 VMIDGGGYVWTN
+1141 
-1153 AKGSLQQMPN
+1153 A
-1163 PSGGSY
+1163 
-1169 ASGVGKTGNGAV
+1169 
-1181 RISYVSATSI
+1181 ATTL
-1191 KLTYNNN
+1191 KLTYNNS
-1198 GGTGCNTKSVIAGET
+1198 GGTGCNTKSVMTGEA
-1213 YGDLCVPYREGYKF
+1213 YGELCTPIREGYKF

-1233 ESGGTKILASTS
+1233 ESGGTKITASTS

-1285 TVSRANANLDESTYK
+1285 TVSKGNANLDSSTYK

-1306 NSVTP
+1306 NSATP
-1311 STSFTS
+1311 NTSFTS
-1317 GNSYMLENATGT
+1317 GNSYTLDGATGT

-1352 VDNEEPYGMVELST
+1352 VDN
-1366 NGSSISA
+1366 
-1373 QVDAIDDNSGIKE
+1373 
-1386 YGYLIQK
+1386 
-1393 DNTTCPTSGYISS
+1393 
-1406 NNTTYSFNVSASGK
+1406 
-1420 YTVCVKVMDNVGNF
+1420 
-1434 AYLKSDPFSYAL
+1434 
-1446 NSWSNEGAYTYVVPV
+1446 
-1461 TGKYKIE
+1461 
-1468 LWGASP
+1468 
-1474 NNNYNQYTAARPAY
+1474 
-1488 GGYTAGNII
+1488 
-1497 LEKGTTLYFYV
+1497 
-1508 GSTSGTFNCCA
+1508 
-1519 KQGGDA
+1519 
-1525 TSGGATDVRLVNGN
+1525 
-1539 WDNVDSL
+1539 
-1546 RSRIMV
+1546 
-1552 AGGGGA
+1552 
-1558 SYGDNSAAGGS
+1558 
-1569 NAGGLSSYAVYHSSH
+1569 
-1584 PAYAST
+1584 
-1590 QTESGTA
+1590 
-1597 GLNGTKGGFGYG
+1597 
-1609 GTNSTSR
+1609 
-1616 YVSGAGGYYGGS
+1616 
-1628 SGPSGAGGSSFISGH
+1628 
-1643 TGCVA
+1643 
-1648 IVSSSSTSPR
+1648 
-1658 TGTNGASCTTGTSDN
+1658 
-1673 LCSVHY
+1673 
-1679 SGKAFTNTVMIDGGG
+1679 
-1694 YAWTNT
+1694 
-1700 KGSLKQ
+1700 
-1706 MPNPS
+1706 
-1711 GGSYASGVG
+1711 
-1720 NSVDGA
+1720 
-1726 ARITLLAATNINVTY
+1726 
-1741 NNNEGTGCNTKN
+1741 
-1753 VNVGA
+1753 
-1758 AYGEL
+1758 
-1763 CVPMREGY
+1763 
-1771 RFDGWYTAIKGG
+1771 
-1783 TEITSSTIVSMTYD
+1783 
-1797 HTIYAHWTK
+1797 
-1806 AINPIISFGTNG
+1806 
-1818 NSGYVKGNVAST
+1818 
-1830 INVSKGNANLDE
+1830 
-1842 STYKYIY
+1842 
-1849 STSNSATPSTSFTSG
+1849 
-1864 NSYTLD
+1864 
-1870 GATGTYYLIA
+1870 
-1880 RACDVDGKCTTEVSN
+1880 
-1895 PFYVDNTA
+1895 TA
-1903 PSGAISISFN
+1903 PSGTISISFN

-1935 ALTTSSTCP
+1935 ALTTSDTCP

-1959 LSGTGTYYI
+1959 LSSTGTYYI

-1978 VSVAIR
+1978 VSAAIR

-1990 SDTTAPTCTITVSGT
+1990 SDATPPTGTVQASLSGSTISATVS
-2005 TVTATFSDN
+2005 ATDTE
-2014 AGGSGIKGEATKT
+2014 SGIASYMYALTTNESCPTSGYIESTNNYYSFTVSLSGTYYVCAG
-2027 ATINAVK
+2027 VK
-2034 NYTFTAED
+2034 D
-2042 NAGNSTSCGITVTST
+2042 NAGNIAYIRSNSVVANFTRNINIYGAESDSIGIYNSSGTLINTVSTNTSGALNNYSMQTGAYTFKSNVTGYEKQVVIDSNST
-2057 DHDDGYDYLGA
+2057 EVGVYPDNSYFWYGNGDVSGESLYKNSGGFSIKANNFGYSECNFSGCSARADSSWGWTRRLYMSGNAQSNSSYVL
-2068 GRTAIGGCKCTKG
+2068 TIG
-2081 SSNKTVSCHMSG
+2081 SNKTTSAKTLKVKYDMDIRSR
-2093 TNAVCNSCPSGYSIS
+2093 SGYSYCKYKIS
-2108 GNTCSVKRTCSSGWT
+2108 M
-2123 LASNGITCY
+2123 NGAAVLESDYSDCHV
-2132 KWRGINYYC
+2132 
-2141 STGYTKASND
+2141 GYTSNT
-2151 YCYKIN
+2151 YTKEGQTYFNFSYEPSIIGNSQIFVFAVWFE

>member
-42 FTAKGSFSCSATG
+42 FTATGSFSCSATG

-91 NSGTDAYMNMWLNVD
+91 NSSADAYMNMWLNVD

-136 GNFKDLAAGGRVN
+136 GNFKDLATGGRVN

-170 DKAETTPPEVDETTR
+170 DEAETTPPEVDETTR

-202 NFTVTNKEVNY
+202 NFIVTNKEVNY

-309 LSLTCTDPETK
+309 ISLTCTDPETK

-399 LSNLTVTLSNNAYTY
+399 LSNLTITLSDDTYTY
-414 DGKSKTPEVV
+414 DGKSKTPEAV
-424 VKDGIKKLTL
+424 VKDGSKTLTL
-434 DKDYTIEYKDN
+434 NKDYTIEYKDN

-452 VVITGKGN
+452 IVITGKGK

-486 KYPNSISGNLT
+486 KYPSSMSGNLT
-497 YKCTGTGNITVASGN
+497 YNCTGTGNITVASGN

-571 MFNSVSETTNGA
+571 IFNSISYTVNGLTVS
-583 TITYDYENSYLTING
+583 YDYETSVLTLDGSVIETRDFLLTNG
-598 TPTAGF
+598 M
-604 NFSTLAGLTFTEGDT
+604 SFTEGEKYNIT
-619 YTYTASYVSGSYTNA
+619 LTNVSGSITKANSATAVFVMDTIDANGNLMSTRNFMDVWWPPENTTYTDA
-634 GTGSGIIVVDIR
+634 VTITALSEQAASGIKFWSWFSNMTGDVV
-646 KDKVGYPNYEI
+646 
-657 SERDTTGIWI
+657 
-667 GDFNNNSYSATL
+667 
-679 TVNSAGASEGQRLD
+679 
-693 FWLWFDTASDWT
+693 
-705 FNNYKI
+705 FNNYKV
-711 KITFTKNDTKKVTH
+711 KVDITKEETKRVSY
-725 GGTYGLLPVTYRKG
+725 GSTYGLLPITYRKG

-790 TTYTVSLSDQGDD
+790 TTYTLSLSDQGDD

-853 KVGNISYIRSAGVG
+853 KVGNTSYIRSGGIKYVP
-867 YNTTSATTYTNA
+867 STTYTN
-879 TSYTYTVPT
+879 SGEQIYTIPS

-894 EAWGAQGGGTS
+894 EVWGAQGGQYSTYTPGYGAY
-905 SVPGGSGA
+905 SVGYANLIKDTKLYIVNGGSG
-913 YTAGSIILT
+913 ILASANAT
-922 KGEKLYIY
+922 FT
-930 VGENY
+930 
-935 NGYRETLSF
+935 NGGY
-944 NGGGSGTYS
+944 NGGGQANYGAGT
-953 TAESSVNFNG
+953 G
-963 GGGTDIRLVS
+963 GGATHIAKVS
-973 GDWNN
+973 GLLSTLSSQTGNI
-978 NEGLNSRIMVAG
+978 LIVAG
-990 GGGGYANWSSGSKG
+990 GGGGTGVYNANEIGGSGGGIIGVTGGHNSSSW
-1004 GNAGG
+1004 AGG
-1009 LIGYS
+1009 G
-1014 GNRVGSITNSTG
+1014 GG
-1026 GTQVSGGNGADN
+1026 GTQTGGGSLGSGNVQG
-1038 TTSTP
+1038 T
-1043 YVGVFGS
+1043 VGTFGS
-1050 GGYSPLYSAQ
+1050 GGKGGYESEFTQGAG
-1060 WIYRAGGGGGYYG
+1060 GGGGGYYG
-1073 GGAGDAI
+1073 G
-1080 GGSVGSAAGG
+1080 AGG
-1090 SSYISGHTGCVAIKS
+1090 SARNGGGGGGSGYIGNSLL
-1105 SSDRTARTGTNNA
+1105 TNKYMYCY
-1118 NCTTGTSD
+1118 NCTTSNDVNTKTYTTTNVSGTPTAD
-1126 NLCSIHYSGKTFFNT
+1126 YAKSGSGAARITF
-1141 VMIDGGGYVWTN
+1141 
-1153 AKGSLQQMPN
+1153 A
-1163 PSGGSY
+1163 
-1169 ASGVGKTGNGAV
+1169 
-1181 RISYVSATSI
+1181 ATTL
-1191 KLTYNNN
+1191 KLTYNNS
-1198 GGTGCNTKSVIAGET
+1198 GGTGCNTKSVMTGEA
-1213 YGDLCVPYREGYKF
+1213 YGELCTPIREGYKF

-1233 ESGGTKILASTS
+1233 ESGGTKITASTS

-1254 YAHWTKAINP
+1254 YAHWTK
-1264 IISFGTNGNS
+1264 T
-1274 GYVKG
+1274 
-1279 NVSSKI
+1279 
-1285 TVSRANANLDESTYK
+1285 
-1300 YIYSTS
+1300 
-1306 NSVTP
+1306 
-1311 STSFTS
+1311 
-1317 GNSYMLENATGT
+1317 
-1329 YYLIAK
+1329 
-1335 ACDVD
+1335 
-1340 GKCTTEVSNPFY
+1340 
-1352 VDNEEPYGMVELST
+1352 
-1366 NGSSISA
+1366 
-1373 QVDAIDDNSGIKE
+1373 
-1386 YGYLIQK
+1386 
-1393 DNTTCPTSGYISS
+1393 
-1406 NNTTYSFNVSASGK
+1406 
-1420 YTVCVKVMDNVGNF
+1420 
-1434 AYLKSDPFSYAL
+1434 
-1446 NSWSNEGAYTYVVPV
+1446 
-1461 TGKYKIE
+1461 
-1468 LWGASP
+1468 
-1474 NNNYNQYTAARPAY
+1474 
-1488 GGYTAGNII
+1488 
-1497 LEKGTTLYFYV
+1497 
-1508 GSTSGTFNCCA
+1508 
-1519 KQGGDA
+1519 
-1525 TSGGATDVRLVNGN
+1525 
-1539 WDNVDSL
+1539 
-1546 RSRIMV
+1546 
-1552 AGGGGA
+1552 
-1558 SYGDNSAAGGS
+1558 
-1569 NAGGLSSYAVYHSSH
+1569 
-1584 PAYAST
+1584 
-1590 QTESGTA
+1590 
-1597 GLNGTKGGFGYG
+1597 
-1609 GTNSTSR
+1609 
-1616 YVSGAGGYYGGS
+1616 
-1628 SGPSGAGGSSFISGH
+1628 
-1643 TGCVA
+1643 
-1648 IVSSSSTSPR
+1648 
-1658 TGTNGASCTTGTSDN
+1658 
-1673 LCSVHY
+1673 
-1679 SGKAFTNTVMIDGGG
+1679 
-1694 YAWTNT
+1694 
-1700 KGSLKQ
+1700 
-1706 MPNPS
+1706 
-1711 GGSYASGVG
+1711 
-1720 NSVDGA
+1720 
-1726 ARITLLAATNINVTY
+1726 
-1741 NNNEGTGCNTKN
+1741 
-1753 VNVGA
+1753 
-1758 AYGEL
+1758 
-1763 CVPMREGY
+1763 
-1771 RFDGWYTAIKGG
+1771 
-1783 TEITSSTIVSMTYD
+1783 
-1797 HTIYAHWTK
+1797 
-1806 AINPIISFGTNG
+1806 INPIISFGTNG

-1830 INVSKGNANLDE
+1830 INVSKGNAELDS

-1849 STSNSATPSTSFTSG
+1849 STSNSATPNTSFTSG
-1864 NSYTLD
+1864 NSYTLEN
-1870 GATGTYYLIA
+1870 ATGTYYLIA

-1903 PSGAISISFN
+1903 PSGTVSISFN

-1925 IGSGISSYMY
+1925 IGSGVSSYMY
-1935 ALTTSSTCP
+1935 VLTTSSTCP

-1959 LSGTGTYYI
+1959 LSSTGTYYI

-1978 VSVAIR
+1978 VSAAIR

-1990 SDTTAPTCTITVSGT
+1990 SDATPPTGTVQASLSGSTISATVS
-2005 TVTATFSDN
+2005 ATDTE
-2014 AGGSGIKGEATKT
+2014 SGIASYMYALTTNESCPTSGYIESTNNYYSFTVSLSGTYYVCAG
-2027 ATINAVK
+2027 VK
-2034 NYTFTAED
+2034 D
-2042 NAGNSTSCGITVTST
+2042 NAGNIAYIRSNSVVANFTRNINIYGAESDSIGIYNSSGTLINTVSTNTSGALNNYSMQTGAYTFKSNVTGYEKQVVIDSNST
-2057 DHDDGYDYLGA
+2057 EVGVYPDNSYFWYGNGDVSGESLYKNSGGFSIKANNFGYSECNFSGCSARADSSWGWTRRLYMSGNAQSNSSYVL
-2068 GRTAIGGCKCTKG
+2068 TIG
-2081 SSNKTVSCHMSG
+2081 SNKTTSAKTLKVKYDMDIRSR
-2093 TNAVCNSCPSGYSIS
+2093 SGYSYCKYKIS
-2108 GNTCSVKRTCSSGWT
+2108 M
-2123 LASNGITCY
+2123 NGAAVLESDYSDCHV
-2132 KWRGINYYC
+2132 
-2141 STGYTKASND
+2141 GYTSNT
-2151 YCYKIN
+2151 YTKEGQTYFNFSYEPSIIGNSQIFVFAVWFE

>member
-1 MKKNKKLIIPL
+1 MKENKKLIIPL

-42 FTAKGSFSCSATG
+42 FTATGSFSCSATG

-136 GNFKDLAAGGRVN
+136 GNFKDLATGGRVN

-170 DKAETTPPEVDETTR
+170 DEAETTPPEVDETTR

-213 QNVKLTANNTQRN
+213 QNIKLTANNTQRN

-245 RDVRKTCTLN
+245 QDVRKTYTLN
-255 QVLST
+255 RVLST

-288 GPVCTFG
+288 GPVCIFG

-399 LSNLTVTLSNNAYTY
+399 LSNLTVTLSDNTYTY

-434 DKDYTIEYKDN
+434 NKDYTIEYKDN

-452 VVITGKGN
+452 VIITGKRN

-497 YKCTGTGNITVASGN
+497 YNCTGTGNITVASGN

-546 NYTSAT
+546 NYNSAT

-646 KDKVGYPNYEI
+646 KDKVDYPNYEI

-711 KITFTKNDTKKVTH
+711 KITFTKNDTKKVAY
-725 GGTYGLLPVTYRKG
+725 GSAYGLLPITYRKG

-774 IDDIGPY
+774 IDDISPY
-781 GTANLSLSG
+781 GTANLQLSG
-790 TTYTVSLSDQGDD
+790 TTYTLSLSDQGDD

-818 TCEAATYENQ
+818 TCEAATYETQ

-836 GTYTNGT
+836 GTHTNGT

-853 KVGNISYIRSAGVG
+853 KVGNTSYIRSGGIKYVP
-867 YNTTSATTYTNA
+867 STTYTN
-879 TSYTYTVPT
+879 SGEQIYTIPS

-894 EAWGAQGGGTS
+894 EVWGAQGGQYSTYTPGYGAY
-905 SVPGGSGA
+905 SVGYANLIKDTKLYIVNGGSG
-913 YTAGSIILT
+913 ILASANAT
-922 KGEKLYIY
+922 FT
-930 VGENY
+930 
-935 NGYRETLSF
+935 NGGY
-944 NGGGSGTYS
+944 NGGGQANYGAGT
-953 TAESSVNFNG
+953 G
-963 GGGTDIRLVS
+963 GGATHIAKVS
-973 GDWNN
+973 GLLSTLSSQTGNI
-978 NEGLNSRIMVAG
+978 LIVAG
-990 GGGGYANWSSGSKG
+990 GGGGTGVYNANEVGGSGGGITGVSGGHNSSSW
-1004 GNAGG
+1004 AGG
-1009 LIGYS
+1009 G
-1014 GNRVGSITNSTG
+1014 GG
-1026 GTQVSGGNGADN
+1026 GTQAGGGSLGSGNVQG
-1038 TTSTP
+1038 T
-1043 YVGVFGS
+1043 VGTFGS
-1050 GGYSPLYSAQ
+1050 GGKGGYESEFAQ
-1060 WIYRAGGGGGYYG
+1060 GSGGGGGGYYG
-1073 GGAGDAI
+1073 G
-1080 GGSVGSAAGG
+1080 AGG
-1090 SSYISGHTGCVAIKS
+1090 SARNGGGGGGSGYIGNSLL
-1105 SSDRTARTGTNNA
+1105 TNKYMYCY
-1118 NCTTGTSD
+1118 NCTTSNDVNTKTYTTTNVSATPTAD
-1126 NLCSIHYSGKTFFNT
+1126 YAKSGSGAARITFT
-1141 VMIDGGGYVWTN
+1141 
-1153 AKGSLQQMPN
+1153 
-1163 PSGGSY
+1163 
-1169 ASGVGKTGNGAV
+1169 
-1181 RISYVSATSI
+1181 ATSI

-1233 ESGGTKILASTS
+1233 ESGGTKITASTS

-1285 TVSRANANLDESTYK
+1285 TVSRAN
-1300 YIYSTS
+1300 
-1306 NSVTP
+1306 V
-1311 STSFTS
+1311 
-1317 GNSYMLENATGT
+1317 
-1329 YYLIAK
+1329 
-1335 ACDVD
+1335 
-1340 GKCTTEVSNPFY
+1340 
-1352 VDNEEPYGMVELST
+1352 
-1366 NGSSISA
+1366 
-1373 QVDAIDDNSGIKE
+1373 
-1386 YGYLIQK
+1386 
-1393 DNTTCPTSGYISS
+1393 
-1406 NNTTYSFNVSASGK
+1406 
-1420 YTVCVKVMDNVGNF
+1420 
-1434 AYLKSDPFSYAL
+1434 
-1446 NSWSNEGAYTYVVPV
+1446 
-1461 TGKYKIE
+1461 
-1468 LWGASP
+1468 
-1474 NNNYNQYTAARPAY
+1474 
-1488 GGYTAGNII
+1488 
-1497 LEKGTTLYFYV
+1497 
-1508 GSTSGTFNCCA
+1508 
-1519 KQGGDA
+1519 
-1525 TSGGATDVRLVNGN
+1525 
-1539 WDNVDSL
+1539 
-1546 RSRIMV
+1546 
-1552 AGGGGA
+1552 
-1558 SYGDNSAAGGS
+1558 
-1569 NAGGLSSYAVYHSSH
+1569 
-1584 PAYAST
+1584 
-1590 QTESGTA
+1590 
-1597 GLNGTKGGFGYG
+1597 
-1609 GTNSTSR
+1609 
-1616 YVSGAGGYYGGS
+1616 
-1628 SGPSGAGGSSFISGH
+1628 
-1643 TGCVA
+1643 
-1648 IVSSSSTSPR
+1648 
-1658 TGTNGASCTTGTSDN
+1658 
-1673 LCSVHY
+1673 
-1679 SGKAFTNTVMIDGGG
+1679 
-1694 YAWTNT
+1694 
-1700 KGSLKQ
+1700 
-1706 MPNPS
+1706 
-1711 GGSYASGVG
+1711 
-1720 NSVDGA
+1720 
-1726 ARITLLAATNINVTY
+1726 
-1741 NNNEGTGCNTKN
+1741 
-1753 VNVGA
+1753 
-1758 AYGEL
+1758 
-1763 CVPMREGY
+1763 
-1771 RFDGWYTAIKGG
+1771 
-1783 TEITSSTIVSMTYD
+1783 
-1797 HTIYAHWTK
+1797 
-1806 AINPIISFGTNG
+1806 
-1818 NSGYVKGNVAST
+1818 
-1830 INVSKGNANLDE
+1830 NLDE

-1864 NSYTLD
+1864 NSYTLEN
-1870 GATGTYYLIA
+1870 ATGTYYLIA

-1895 PFYVDNTA
+1895 PFYVDNTT
-1903 PSGAISISFN
+1903 PSGTVQLSLDGSVMLAN
-1913 SGTLKGTVSATD
+1913 VSATD
-1925 IGSGISSYMY
+1925 SGSGIKEYGY
-1935 ALTTSSTCP
+1935 LIQKDNATCP
-1944 TSGYVGSSNNSYSFT
+1944 TSGYVVSSNSNYTFNLSESGTYTVCVKLIDGVNNSVIVSNNIVALNVRLTYALISSNYSCSNSSVGSSPLFTYTGNCEIVDDSNGNWKIRFLTSGNLTFTRDVDIDVFLVGGGGSGSIVYGGGGGGGGSGYTKSASTSIVKNTSYSIVIGAGGAG
-1959 LSGTGTYYI
+1959 LSETYSGS
-1968 CTRIKDKVGN
+1968 GN
-1978 VSVAIR
+1978 NGGA
-1984 SSAYTL
+1984 SSAFSFSAAGGFGGSEYDGGAGGSGGGAGGFQQSAGKGGTNGGNG
-1990 SDTTAPTCTITVSGT
+1990 SGT
-2005 TVTATFSDN
+2005 TSVGLGSATAGTAGNGQGTSTREFYEIDKNASAQLYAGAGGGGACALNKTNVAKVFAGDAGDLTAGQGAVCN
-2014 AGGSGIKGEATKT
+2014 FNGKTTGATAGVANTGGGGGGSATTSYYGRGTNNYVGSSGAGGSGIVIIRNSRGSGDSSNVIINGAPGEVITYTGTESGSIEIGSGGYSLATLL
-2027 ATINAVK
+2027 NG
-2034 NYTFTAED
+2034 NYTFTSNISKSISNVSNNYSKEVTVSPNVSTIDFYPEGAVYWY
-2042 NAGNSTSCGITVTST
+2042 GNGDASIDPLYSKTNGVTSDHIETNRFYAFYHAYSTSLGSNTSIVKNISIKKS
-2057 DHDDGYDYLGA
+2057 DGTKYSKLKIVYRTGYESMDYYCYNG
-2068 GRTAIGGCKCTKG
+2068 KCYQNLAYLEMYNASTNSRI
-2081 SSNKTVSCHMSG
+2081 SSNTVSSVN
-2093 TNAVCNSCPSGYSIS
+2093 TDKIYTVDLTSSAYSSVDNVRIQAVATAQNGPRCSII
-2108 GNTCSVKRTCSSGWT
+2108 VYAVW
-2123 LASNGITCY
+2123 LE
-2132 KWRGINYYC
+2132 
-2141 STGYTKASND
+2141 
-2151 YCYKIN
+2151 

>member
-1 MKKNKKLIIPL
+1 MKENKKLIIPL

-136 GNFKDLAAGGRVN
+136 GNFKDLAVGGRVN

-213 QNVKLTANNTQRN
+213 QNIKLTANNTQRN

-245 RDVRKTCTLN
+245 QDVRKTCTLN
-255 QVLST
+255 RVLST

-338 TISNIARENV
+338 TISNIARENI

-356 TITGKGLDG
+356 TLTGKGLDG

-434 DKDYTIEYKDN
+434 NKDYTIEYKDN

-452 VVITGKGN
+452 VIITGKGN

-497 YKCTGTGNITVASGN
+497 YNCTGTGNITVASGN
-512 TNVITASKTSD
+512 INVITASKTSD

-552 ISQDITVSAEEYT
+552 ISQDITVSAEEYM

-571 MFNSVSETTNGA
+571 MFNGVNQTINGL
-583 TITYDYENSYLTING
+583 TLTYDYENSYLTLNG
-598 TPTAGF
+598 TPTG
-604 NFSTLAGLTFTEGDT
+604 NVTIPKYNNGLTFTEGDT
-619 YTYTASYVSGSYTNA
+619 YTYKATYVSGSYTNA
-634 GTGSGIIVVDIR
+634 NNSVGSYVVDIH
-646 KDKVGYPNYEI
+646 KDKPYWPDHEV
-657 SERDTTGIWI
+657 STR
-667 GDFNNNSYSATL
+667 NNTDVLFGNILNGSSSAIL
-679 TVNSAGASEGQRLD
+679 TVNSAAASEGQRLD
-693 FWLWFDTASDWT
+693 YWIWFDVPADWV
-705 FNNYKI
+705 FNNYKV
-711 KITFTKNDTKKVTH
+711 KITFTKNATKKVSY
-725 GGTYGLLPVTYRKG
+725 GSTYGLLPVTYREG

-760 TVNITNNTTLYAKW
+760 TVSITNDTTLYAKW

-803 GSGLNTTYG
+803 GSGINTTYG
-812 FALTTG
+812 FALTNG

-853 KVGNISYIRSAGVG
+853 KVGNTSYIRSGGIKYVP
-867 YNTTSATTYTNA
+867 STTYTN
-879 TSYTYTVPT
+879 SGEQIYTIPS

-894 EAWGAQGGGTS
+894 EVWGAQGGQYSTYTPGYGAY
-905 SVPGGSGA
+905 SVGYANLIKDTKLYIVNGGSG
-913 YTAGSIILT
+913 ILASANAT
-922 KGEKLYIY
+922 FT
-930 VGENY
+930 
-935 NGYRETLSF
+935 NGGY
-944 NGGGSGTYS
+944 NGGGQANYGAGT
-953 TAESSVNFNG
+953 G
-963 GGGTDIRLVS
+963 GGATHIAKVS
-973 GDWNN
+973 GLLSTLSSQTGNI
-978 NEGLNSRIMVAG
+978 LIVAG
-990 GGGGYANWSSGSKG
+990 GGGGTGVYNANEIGGSGGGIIGVTGGHNSSSW
-1004 GNAGG
+1004 AGG
-1009 LIGYS
+1009 G
-1014 GNRVGSITNSTG
+1014 GG
-1026 GTQVSGGNGADN
+1026 GTQTGGGSLGSGNVQG
-1038 TTSTP
+1038 T
-1043 YVGVFGS
+1043 VGTFGS
-1050 GGYSPLYSAQ
+1050 GGKGGYESEFTQGAG
-1060 WIYRAGGGGGYYG
+1060 GGGGGYYG
-1073 GGAGDAI
+1073 G
-1080 GGSVGSAAGG
+1080 AGG
-1090 SSYISGHTGCVAIKS
+1090 SARNGGGGGGSGYIGNSLL
-1105 SSDRTARTGTNNA
+1105 TNKYMYCY
-1118 NCTTGTSD
+1118 NCTTSNDVNTKTYTTTNVSSTPTAD
-1126 NLCSIHYSGKTFFNT
+1126 YAKSGSGAARITFT
-1141 VMIDGGGYVWTN
+1141 
-1153 AKGSLQQMPN
+1153 
-1163 PSGGSY
+1163 
-1169 ASGVGKTGNGAV
+1169 
-1181 RISYVSATSI
+1181 ATTL

-1198 GGTGCNTKSVIAGET
+1198 GGTGCNTKSVMTGEA
-1213 YGDLCVPYREGYKF
+1213 YGDLCTPIREGYKF

-1233 ESGGTKILASTS
+1233 ESGGTKITASTS

-1254 YAHWTKAINP
+1254 YAHWTKSINP

-1279 NVSSKI
+1279 NVASTI
-1285 TVSRANANLDESTYK
+1285 NVSNGNAELDISTFK

-1306 NSVTP
+1306 NSATP
-1311 STSFTS
+1311 NTSFTS
-1317 GNSYMLENATGT
+1317 GNSYTLENATGT

-1352 VDNEEPYGMVELST
+1352 VDN
-1366 NGSSISA
+1366 
-1373 QVDAIDDNSGIKE
+1373 
-1386 YGYLIQK
+1386 
-1393 DNTTCPTSGYISS
+1393 
-1406 NNTTYSFNVSASGK
+1406 
-1420 YTVCVKVMDNVGNF
+1420 
-1434 AYLKSDPFSYAL
+1434 
-1446 NSWSNEGAYTYVVPV
+1446 
-1461 TGKYKIE
+1461 
-1468 LWGASP
+1468 
-1474 NNNYNQYTAARPAY
+1474 
-1488 GGYTAGNII
+1488 
-1497 LEKGTTLYFYV
+1497 
-1508 GSTSGTFNCCA
+1508 
-1519 KQGGDA
+1519 
-1525 TSGGATDVRLVNGN
+1525 
-1539 WDNVDSL
+1539 
-1546 RSRIMV
+1546 
-1552 AGGGGA
+1552 
-1558 SYGDNSAAGGS
+1558 
-1569 NAGGLSSYAVYHSSH
+1569 
-1584 PAYAST
+1584 
-1590 QTESGTA
+1590 
-1597 GLNGTKGGFGYG
+1597 
-1609 GTNSTSR
+1609 
-1616 YVSGAGGYYGGS
+1616 
-1628 SGPSGAGGSSFISGH
+1628 
-1643 TGCVA
+1643 
-1648 IVSSSSTSPR
+1648 
-1658 TGTNGASCTTGTSDN
+1658 
-1673 LCSVHY
+1673 
-1679 SGKAFTNTVMIDGGG
+1679 
-1694 YAWTNT
+1694 
-1700 KGSLKQ
+1700 
-1706 MPNPS
+1706 
-1711 GGSYASGVG
+1711 
-1720 NSVDGA
+1720 
-1726 ARITLLAATNINVTY
+1726 
-1741 NNNEGTGCNTKN
+1741 
-1753 VNVGA
+1753 
-1758 AYGEL
+1758 
-1763 CVPMREGY
+1763 
-1771 RFDGWYTAIKGG
+1771 
-1783 TEITSSTIVSMTYD
+1783 
-1797 HTIYAHWTK
+1797 
-1806 AINPIISFGTNG
+1806 
-1818 NSGYVKGNVAST
+1818 
-1830 INVSKGNANLDE
+1830 
-1842 STYKYIY
+1842 
-1849 STSNSATPSTSFTSG
+1849 
-1864 NSYTLD
+1864 
-1870 GATGTYYLIA
+1870 
-1880 RACDVDGKCTTEVSN
+1880 
-1895 PFYVDNTA
+1895 TA
-1903 PSGAISISFN
+1903 PSGTISISFN

-1925 IGSGISSYMY
+1925 IGSGVSSYMY

-1959 LSGTGTYYI
+1959 LSSTGTYYI

-1978 VSVAIR
+1978 VSAAIR

-1990 SDTTAPTCTITVSGT
+1990 SDATPPTGTVQASLSGSTISATVS
-2005 TVTATFSDN
+2005 ATDTE
-2014 AGGSGIKGEATKT
+2014 SGIASYMYALTTNESCPTSGYIESTNNYYSFTVSLSGTYYVCAG
-2027 ATINAVK
+2027 VK
-2034 NYTFTAED
+2034 D
-2042 NAGNSTSCGITVTST
+2042 NAGNIAYIRSNSVVASFTRNINIYGAESDSIGIYNSSGTLINTVSTNTSGALNNYSMQTGAYTFKSNVTGYEKQVVIDSNST
-2057 DHDDGYDYLGA
+2057 EVGVYPDNSYFWYGNGDVSGESLYKNSGGFSIKANNFGYSECNFSGCSARAESSWGWTRRLYMSGNAQSNSSYVL
-2068 GRTAIGGCKCTKG
+2068 TIG
-2081 SSNKTVSCHMSG
+2081 SNKTTSAKTLKVKYDMDIRSR
-2093 TNAVCNSCPSGYSIS
+2093 SGYSYCKYKI
-2108 GNTCSVKRTCSSGWT
+2108 TM
-2123 LASNGITCY
+2123 NGAAVLESDYSDCHV
-2132 KWRGINYYC
+2132 
-2141 STGYTKASND
+2141 GYTSNT
-2151 YCYKIN
+2151 YTKEGQTYFNFSYEPSIIGNSQIFVFAVWFE

>member
-25 YAWLIWSSSE
+25 YAWLIWVSSE

-42 FTAKGSFSCSATG
+42 FTATGNFSCSATG

-91 NSGTDAYMNMWLNVD
+91 NSSADAYMNMWLNVD

-136 GNFKDLAAGGRVN
+136 GNFKDLATGGRVN

-170 DKAETTPPEVDETTR
+170 DEAETTPPEVDETTR

-213 QNVKLTANNTQRN
+213 QNVKVTANNTQRN

-238 DSDWVAI
+238 DTDWVAI
-245 RDVRKTCTLN
+245 QDVRKTCTLN
-255 QVLST
+255 RVLST

-295 SFSKTQIKNQETST
+295 LFSKTQIKNQETST

-399 LSNLTVTLSNNAYTY
+399 LSNLTVTLSNNTYTY

-434 DKDYTIEYKDN
+434 NKDYTIEYKDN

-452 VVITGKGN
+452 IVITGKGK

-486 KYPNSISGNLT
+486 KYPNSMSGNLT
-497 YKCTGTGNITVASGN
+497 YNCTGTGNITVASGN
-512 TNVITASKTSD
+512 TNVITASKTND

-571 MFNSVSETTNGA
+571 IFNSISYTVNGLTVS
-583 TITYDYENSYLTING
+583 YDYETSVLTLDGSVIETRDFLLTNG
-598 TPTAGF
+598 M
-604 NFSTLAGLTFTEGDT
+604 SFTEGEKYNIT
-619 YTYTASYVSGSYTNA
+619 LTNVSGSITKANSATAVFVMDIIDANGNLMSTRNFMDVWWPPENTTYTDA
-634 GTGSGIIVVDIR
+634 VTITALSEQAASGIKFWSWFSNMTGDVV
-646 KDKVGYPNYEI
+646 
-657 SERDTTGIWI
+657 
-667 GDFNNNSYSATL
+667 
-679 TVNSAGASEGQRLD
+679 
-693 FWLWFDTASDWT
+693 
-705 FNNYKI
+705 FNNYKV
-711 KITFTKNDTKKVTH
+711 KVDITKEETKRVSY

-760 TVNITNNTTLYAKW
+760 TVSITNDTTLYAKW

-781 GTANLSLSG
+781 GTANLSLSSN
-790 TTYTVSLSDQGDD
+790 TYTLTLSDQGDD

-828 TGTSKTYS
+828 TATSKTYS

-853 KVGNISYIRSAGVG
+853 KVGNISYIRSGGIKNVP
-867 YNTTSATTYTNA
+867 STTYTN
-879 TSYTYTVPT
+879 SGEQVYTIPS

-894 EAWGAQGGGTS
+894 EVWGAQGGTAKYSSKTYNGGYGGYSTGETYFNKDQILYINIGGMGQSVSGTTDYTDDNGYN
-905 SVPGGSGA
+905 GGSYGTA
-913 YTAGSIILT
+913 Y
-922 KGEKLYIY
+922 
-930 VGENY
+930 
-935 NGYRETLSF
+935 
-944 NGGGSGTYS
+944 
-953 TAESSVNFNG
+953 SSNSNHG
-963 GGGTDIRLVS
+963 GGGGATHIAKVS
-973 GDWNN
+973 GVLSTLSSQTTNI
-978 NEGLNSRIMVAG
+978 LIVAG
-990 GGGGYANWSSGSKG
+990 GGGGASSHKSAASYSGTGGSGGGYVG
-1004 GNAGG
+1004 GNGKSANTTCYAYG
-1009 LIGYS
+1009 L
-1014 GNRVGSITNSTG
+1014 G
-1026 GTQVSGGNGADN
+1026 GTQSGGGTYKTCSSDGR
-1038 TTSTP
+1038 TPSTP
-1043 YVGVFGS
+1043 RPSDAGFGFGS
-1050 GGYSPLYSAQ
+1050 GITSFITSTGERQYAT
-1060 WIYRAGGGGGYYG
+1060 GGGGYYG
-1073 GGAGDAI
+1073 GGYGYHAPAG
-1080 GGSVGSAAGG
+1080 GGSG
-1090 SSYISGHTGCVAIKS
+1090 YIGNSLL
-1105 SSDRTARTGTNNA
+1105 NNKYMYCY
-1118 NCTTGTSD
+1118 NCETSD
-1126 NLCSIHYSGKTFFNT
+1126 EESTKTYTTTNVSDTPTADYAKSGSGAARITFT
-1141 VMIDGGGYVWTN
+1141 
-1153 AKGSLQQMPN
+1153 
-1163 PSGGSY
+1163 
-1169 ASGVGKTGNGAV
+1169 
-1181 RISYVSATSI
+1181 ATTL

-1198 GGTGCNTKSVIAGET
+1198 GGTGCNTKSVMTGEA
-1213 YGDLCVPYREGYKF
+1213 YGELCTPIREGYKF

-1233 ESGGTKILASTS
+1233 ESGGTKITASTS

-1285 TVSRANANLDESTYK
+1285 TVSRGNANLDESTYK

-1306 NSVTP
+1306 NSATP
-1311 STSFTS
+1311 NTSFTS
-1317 GNSYMLENATGT
+1317 GNSYTLDGATGT

-1352 VDNEEPYGMVELST
+1352 VDNTAPSGTVQLSLDGAVLLA
-1366 NGSSISA
+1366 NVSA
-1373 QVDAIDDNSGIKE
+1373 TDTGSGIKE

-1393 DNTTCPTSGYISS
+1393 DN
-1406 NNTTYSFNVSASGK
+1406 A
-1420 YTVCVKVMDNVGNF
+1420 
-1434 AYLKSDPFSYAL
+1434 
-1446 NSWSNEGAYTYVVPV
+1446 
-1461 TGKYKIE
+1461 
-1468 LWGASP
+1468 
-1474 NNNYNQYTAARPAY
+1474 
-1488 GGYTAGNII
+1488 
-1497 LEKGTTLYFYV
+1497 
-1508 GSTSGTFNCCA
+1508 
-1519 KQGGDA
+1519 
-1525 TSGGATDVRLVNGN
+1525 
-1539 WDNVDSL
+1539 
-1546 RSRIMV
+1546 
-1552 AGGGGA
+1552 
-1558 SYGDNSAAGGS
+1558 
-1569 NAGGLSSYAVYHSSH
+1569 
-1584 PAYAST
+1584 
-1590 QTESGTA
+1590 
-1597 GLNGTKGGFGYG
+1597 
-1609 GTNSTSR
+1609 
-1616 YVSGAGGYYGGS
+1616 
-1628 SGPSGAGGSSFISGH
+1628 
-1643 TGCVA
+1643 
-1648 IVSSSSTSPR
+1648 
-1658 TGTNGASCTTGTSDN
+1658 
-1673 LCSVHY
+1673 
-1679 SGKAFTNTVMIDGGG
+1679 
-1694 YAWTNT
+1694 
-1700 KGSLKQ
+1700 
-1706 MPNPS
+1706 
-1711 GGSYASGVG
+1711 
-1720 NSVDGA
+1720 
-1726 ARITLLAATNINVTY
+1726 
-1741 NNNEGTGCNTKN
+1741 
-1753 VNVGA
+1753 
-1758 AYGEL
+1758 
-1763 CVPMREGY
+1763 
-1771 RFDGWYTAIKGG
+1771 
-1783 TEITSSTIVSMTYD
+1783 
-1797 HTIYAHWTK
+1797 
-1806 AINPIISFGTNG
+1806 
-1818 NSGYVKGNVAST
+1818 
-1830 INVSKGNANLDE
+1830 
-1842 STYKYIY
+1842 
-1849 STSNSATPSTSFTSG
+1849 
-1864 NSYTLD
+1864 
-1870 GATGTYYLIA
+1870 
-1880 RACDVDGKCTTEVSN
+1880 
-1895 PFYVDNTA
+1895 
-1903 PSGAISISFN
+1903 
-1913 SGTLKGTVSATD
+1913 
-1925 IGSGISSYMY
+1925 
-1935 ALTTSSTCP
+1935 TCP
-1944 TSGYVGSSNNSYSFT
+1944 TSGYVVSSNSNYTFNLSESGTYTVCVKLIDGVDNSVIVSNNIVASNVRLTYALISSNYSCSNSSVGSSPLFTYTGNCEIVDDSNDNWKIRFLTSGNLTFTRDVDIDVFLVGGGGSGSIVYGGAGGGGGSGYTKSASTSIVKNTSYSIVI
-1959 LSGTGTYYI
+1959 GDG
-1968 CTRIKDKVGN
+1968 G
-1978 VSVAIR
+1978 AG
-1984 SSAYTL
+1984 L
-1990 SDTTAPTCTITVSGT
+1990 SDTYSGSGNNGGASSAFNFTASGGFGGSEFDGGAGGSGGGAGGFQQSAGKGGTDGGNGSGT
-2005 TVTATFSDN
+2005 TSVGLGSATAGTAGNGQGTSTREFYEIDKNTSAQLYAGAGGGGACALNKTNVAKVSAGDAGDLTAGKGTVCN
-2014 AGGSGIKGEATKT
+2014 FDGKTTGATAGVANTGGGGGGSATTSYYGRGTNNYVGSSGAGGSGIIIIRNSRVSGDSSNVIINGAPGEVITYTGTESGSIEIGSGGYSLATLL
-2027 ATINAVK
+2027 NG
-2034 NYTFTAED
+2034 NYTFTSNISKSISNVSNNYSKEVTVSPNVSTIDFYPEGAVYWY
-2042 NAGNSTSCGITVTST
+2042 GNGDASIDPLYSKTNGVTSDHIETNRFYAFYHAYSTSLGSNTSIVKNISIKKS
-2057 DHDDGYDYLGA
+2057 DGTKYSKLKIVYQTGYESKDYYCYDGKCYQNLAYLEMYNA
-2068 GRTAIGGCKCTKG
+2068 STNSKI
-2081 SSNKTVSCHMSG
+2081 SSNTVSSVN
-2093 TNAVCNSCPSGYSIS
+2093 TDKIYTVDLTSSSYSSVDNVRIQAVATAQNGPRCSII
-2108 GNTCSVKRTCSSGWT
+2108 VYAVW
-2123 LASNGITCY
+2123 LE
-2132 KWRGINYYC
+2132 
-2141 STGYTKASND
+2141 
-2151 YCYKIN
+2151 

>member
-42 FTAKGSFSCSATG
+42 FTATGSFSCSATG

-91 NSGTDAYMNMWLNVD
+91 NSSADAYMNMWLNVD
-106 GLGSYLANSDNF
+106 GLGSYLANSENF

-136 GNFKDLAAGGRVN
+136 GNFKDLATGGRVN

-170 DKAETTPPEVDETTR
+170 DEAETTPPEVDETTR

-202 NFTVTNKEVNY
+202 NFIVTNKEVNY

-309 LSLTCTDPETK
+309 ISLTCTDPETK

-399 LSNLTVTLSNNAYTY
+399 LSNLTITLSDDTYTY
-414 DGKSKTPEVV
+414 DGKSKTPEAV
-424 VKDGIKKLTL
+424 VKDGSKTLTL
-434 DKDYTIEYKDN
+434 NKDYTIEYKDN

-452 VVITGKGN
+452 IVITGKGK

-486 KYPNSISGNLT
+486 KYPSSMSGNLT
-497 YKCTGTGNITVASGN
+497 YNCTGTGNITVASGN

-571 MFNSVSETTNGA
+571 IFNSISYTVNGLTVS
-583 TITYDYENSYLTING
+583 YDYETSVLTLDGSVIETRDFLLTNG
-598 TPTAGF
+598 M
-604 NFSTLAGLTFTEGDT
+604 SFTEGEKYNIT
-619 YTYTASYVSGSYTNA
+619 LTNVSGSITKANSATAVFVMDTIDANGNLMSTRNFMDVWWPPENTTYTDA
-634 GTGSGIIVVDIR
+634 VTITALSEQAASGIKFWSWFSNMTGDVV
-646 KDKVGYPNYEI
+646 
-657 SERDTTGIWI
+657 
-667 GDFNNNSYSATL
+667 
-679 TVNSAGASEGQRLD
+679 
-693 FWLWFDTASDWT
+693 
-705 FNNYKI
+705 FNNYKV
-711 KITFTKNDTKKVTH
+711 KVDITKEETKRVSY
-725 GGTYGLLPVTYRKG
+725 GSTYGLLPITYRKG

-760 TVNITNNTTLYAKW
+760 TVSITNDTTLYAKW

-781 GTANLSLSG
+781 GTANLSLSDN
-790 TTYTVSLSDQGDD
+790 TYTLTLSDQGDD

-853 KVGNISYIRSAGVG
+853 KVGNTSYIRSGGIKYVP
-867 YNTTSATTYTNA
+867 STTYTN
-879 TSYTYTVPT
+879 SGEQIYTIPS

-894 EAWGAQGGGTS
+894 EVWGAQGGQYSTYTPGYGAY
-905 SVPGGSGA
+905 SVGYANLIKDTKLYIVNGGSG
-913 YTAGSIILT
+913 ILASANAT
-922 KGEKLYIY
+922 FT
-930 VGENY
+930 
-935 NGYRETLSF
+935 NGGY
-944 NGGGSGTYS
+944 NGGGQANYGAGT
-953 TAESSVNFNG
+953 G
-963 GGGTDIRLVS
+963 GGATHIAKVS
-973 GDWNN
+973 GLLSTLSSQTGNI
-978 NEGLNSRIMVAG
+978 LIVAG
-990 GGGGYANWSSGSKG
+990 GGGGTGVYNANEIGGSGGGIIGVTGGHNSSSW
-1004 GNAGG
+1004 AGG
-1009 LIGYS
+1009 G
-1014 GNRVGSITNSTG
+1014 GG
-1026 GTQVSGGNGADN
+1026 GTQTGGGSLGSGNVQG
-1038 TTSTP
+1038 T
-1043 YVGVFGS
+1043 VGTFGS
-1050 GGYSPLYSAQ
+1050 GGKGGYESEFTQGAG
-1060 WIYRAGGGGGYYG
+1060 GGGGGYYG
-1073 GGAGDAI
+1073 G
-1080 GGSVGSAAGG
+1080 AGG
-1090 SSYISGHTGCVAIKS
+1090 SARNGGGGGGSGYIGNSLL
-1105 SSDRTARTGTNNA
+1105 TNKYMYCY
-1118 NCTTGTSD
+1118 NCTTSNDVNTKTYTTTNVSGTPTAD
-1126 NLCSIHYSGKTFFNT
+1126 YAKSGSGAARITF
-1141 VMIDGGGYVWTN
+1141 
-1153 AKGSLQQMPN
+1153 A
-1163 PSGGSY
+1163 
-1169 ASGVGKTGNGAV
+1169 
-1181 RISYVSATSI
+1181 ATTL
-1191 KLTYNNN
+1191 KLTYNNS
-1198 GGTGCNTKSVIAGET
+1198 GGTGCNTKSVMTGEA
-1213 YGDLCVPYREGYKF
+1213 YGELCTPIREGYKF

-1233 ESGGTKILASTS
+1233 ESGGTKITASTS

-1285 TVSRANANLDESTYK
+1285 TVSKGNANLDSSTYK

-1306 NSVTP
+1306 NSATP
-1311 STSFTS
+1311 NTSFTS
-1317 GNSYMLENATGT
+1317 GNSYTLDGATGT

-1352 VDNEEPYGMVELST
+1352 VDN
-1366 NGSSISA
+1366 
-1373 QVDAIDDNSGIKE
+1373 
-1386 YGYLIQK
+1386 
-1393 DNTTCPTSGYISS
+1393 
-1406 NNTTYSFNVSASGK
+1406 
-1420 YTVCVKVMDNVGNF
+1420 
-1434 AYLKSDPFSYAL
+1434 
-1446 NSWSNEGAYTYVVPV
+1446 
-1461 TGKYKIE
+1461 
-1468 LWGASP
+1468 
-1474 NNNYNQYTAARPAY
+1474 
-1488 GGYTAGNII
+1488 
-1497 LEKGTTLYFYV
+1497 
-1508 GSTSGTFNCCA
+1508 
-1519 KQGGDA
+1519 
-1525 TSGGATDVRLVNGN
+1525 
-1539 WDNVDSL
+1539 
-1546 RSRIMV
+1546 
-1552 AGGGGA
+1552 
-1558 SYGDNSAAGGS
+1558 
-1569 NAGGLSSYAVYHSSH
+1569 
-1584 PAYAST
+1584 
-1590 QTESGTA
+1590 
-1597 GLNGTKGGFGYG
+1597 
-1609 GTNSTSR
+1609 
-1616 YVSGAGGYYGGS
+1616 
-1628 SGPSGAGGSSFISGH
+1628 
-1643 TGCVA
+1643 
-1648 IVSSSSTSPR
+1648 
-1658 TGTNGASCTTGTSDN
+1658 
-1673 LCSVHY
+1673 
-1679 SGKAFTNTVMIDGGG
+1679 
-1694 YAWTNT
+1694 
-1700 KGSLKQ
+1700 
-1706 MPNPS
+1706 
-1711 GGSYASGVG
+1711 
-1720 NSVDGA
+1720 
-1726 ARITLLAATNINVTY
+1726 
-1741 NNNEGTGCNTKN
+1741 
-1753 VNVGA
+1753 
-1758 AYGEL
+1758 
-1763 CVPMREGY
+1763 
-1771 RFDGWYTAIKGG
+1771 
-1783 TEITSSTIVSMTYD
+1783 
-1797 HTIYAHWTK
+1797 
-1806 AINPIISFGTNG
+1806 
-1818 NSGYVKGNVAST
+1818 
-1830 INVSKGNANLDE
+1830 
-1842 STYKYIY
+1842 
-1849 STSNSATPSTSFTSG
+1849 
-1864 NSYTLD
+1864 
-1870 GATGTYYLIA
+1870 
-1880 RACDVDGKCTTEVSN
+1880 
-1895 PFYVDNTA
+1895 TA
-1903 PSGAISISFN
+1903 PSGTISISFN

-1935 ALTTSSTCP
+1935 ALTTSDTCP

-1959 LSGTGTYYI
+1959 LSSTGTYYI

-1978 VSVAIR
+1978 VSAAIR

-1990 SDTTAPTCTITVSGT
+1990 SDATPPTGTVQASLSGSTISATVS
-2005 TVTATFSDN
+2005 ATDTE
-2014 AGGSGIKGEATKT
+2014 SGIASYMYALTTNESCPTSGYIESTNNYYSFTVSLSGTYYVCAG
-2027 ATINAVK
+2027 VK
-2034 NYTFTAED
+2034 D
-2042 NAGNSTSCGITVTST
+2042 NAGNIAYIRSNSVVANFTRNINIYGAESDSIGIYNSSGTLINTVSTNTSGALNNYSMQTGAYTFKSNVTGYEKQVVIDSNST
-2057 DHDDGYDYLGA
+2057 EVGVYPDNSYFWYGNGDVSGESLYKNSGGFSIKANNFGYSECNFSGCSARADSSWGWTRRLYMSGNAQSNSSYVL
-2068 GRTAIGGCKCTKG
+2068 TIG
-2081 SSNKTVSCHMSG
+2081 SNKTTSAKTLKVKYDMDIRSR
-2093 TNAVCNSCPSGYSIS
+2093 SGYSYCKYKIS
-2108 GNTCSVKRTCSSGWT
+2108 M
-2123 LASNGITCY
+2123 NGAAVLESDYSDCHV
-2132 KWRGINYYC
+2132 
-2141 STGYTKASND
+2141 GYTSNT
-2151 YCYKIN
+2151 YTKEGQTYFNFSYEPSIIGNSQIFVFAVWFE